1 MARKNSNFSYVIDV
15 SAEIGKAK
23 KNLDAL
29 VSQMS
34 SINFKPN
41 FKESLDKEIK
51 AVKRSLEDL
60 GDGKFTLTS
69 DSDINKAQSLIRKVT
84 RTYSDAID
92 SIYSKLKNE
101 GTDLTNILELQAN
114 SAAKKVSEA
123 FDKYA
128 KNSKNLNQK
137 NRKNLIKK
145 QEKLNAAEAKYK
157 AEAQKKEESE
167 LDYKNLNKELSKT
180 EKHYSELKTKLEE
193 LNAVAPKT
201 KSGAVDKRSGAYKK
215 ITALEKDIS
224 EAKGKYGKI
233 KTELDSVTTVATK
246 ANFAQEVEK
255 ARKEV
260 DNLNKEIK
268 DIEIQNFNELKKSLK
283 EVIPEAENLEYSLEN
298 LEKLEQL
305 SLAKVSNELTDFRE
319 EVNKLDSSIDDVK
332 AAGDEMEKGLRENF
346 NKASDLKDFDDEIE
360 RTKQKLKDLFSIG
373 TTVELFRRTINNAI
387 STVKDLDAA
396 MTQTA
401 VVTDFS
407 VGDMWDQL
415 PEYTKR
421 ANALGTTIKGAYE
434 AATLYYQQGLNTNE
448 VIAVS
453 NETLKMAR
461 IAGMEAADATN
472 MMTAALRGFNM
483 EIDEASAKRINDV
496 YSELAAITAA
506 DTQEIATA
514 MTKTASIASSA
525 GMEFETTAAFLS
537 QIVETTREA
546 PETAGTALKTVIAR
560 FQELKKDP
568 SEIGEVDGEI
578 VDANKTETAL
588 KTIDVALRDTN
599 GQFRK
604 LDDVFLEIAG
614 KWDSLDT
621 NTQRYIATI
630 AAGSRQQ
637 SRFIAMMSDYE
648 RTMELVDAANNS
660 SGASQK
666 QFEKTTESLESKLNK
681 LKNAWDEFTMGIAN
695 SAIIKTGVDLLTNL
709 LTITNKITSALGD
722 GAIGDTFTF
731 LTRSVGLL
739 IPLIAGGKISASI
752 FMKLGGIFC
761 EAGGEAEFLGAKLIG
776 LGKGLKKLSGE
787 GKTVRGTL
795 GKIKGLIGGLPPQA
809 KAAAVAIGA
818 LAIVFHIIK
827 KNSPEAKLAKL
838 EENTANAQKAA
849 ESSKKA
855 YDDLV
860 SSVDSIKNAEDTF
873 KNLTIGTLEWK
884 QALLE
889 SNSLILELLKKYP
902 QLNKYLTTEQVGGFT
917 KYGYKEEGFDTI
929 LKEQEQK
936 YIDAQNATRI
946 AQILEAEGRLNTIY
960 SEETKQPGRK
970 TNTRTNKIGGRR
982 GGVPGSKADERNKTN
997 KKQIS
1002 QEDLIAK
1009 TELEVQTQIGMEGIV
1024 STSEKIEEETVE
1036 EISRFLTEIY
1046 DADKLEELVDE
1057 KEKLLVGSK
1066 ESLQKTYTEMFGVE
1080 PAEELGKEQLKALI
1094 AQKQVAVDITK
1105 KAEEISNEVNGL
1117 GLKGLEEGFL
1127 AATGGVISQ
1136 DQLQLFTDD
1145 KINQL
1150 EEASDWEEIA
1160 DILAIDKGKLEE
1172 FVKEYDLKI
1181 NSFTEAFK
1189 GANWAKDNFGG
1200 KGLSEEVVN
1209 YLQGQYNSYT
1219 NKEGIDLTGLKYS
1232 ELDALSEISFD
1243 DPNLK
1248 NAIVSAINEAETQKE
1263 DLKVE
1268 ESGNYI
1274 KNYKVNEEVKT
1285 QNLLTETGISQ
1296 EGFEVIT
1303 KEIEDTIQVTKEL
1316 ADAGEEVKKQ
1326 FFEDI
1331 ARESIELG
1339 HDLKGLYDVFNE
1351 NEEAL
1356 ATKGTN
1362 DYAAALGKVKAQVQ
1376 ELTGVTFTEQEI
1388 SDNLELI
1395 KQAAN
1400 GSIEAIEKLQSIA
1413 ASKIIMD
1420 LDLPEEEL
1428 LGLENQMEEFAAKE
1442 FAVGAVLND
1451 EPFIQGLRNLVDAGK
1466 ITQQNMEGILSK
1478 IGVEPQIEWVEE
1490 EMGFTGKLKNW
1501 LKGEGFKGTVKVP
1514 KITYRAIGSS
1524 ATSRAANTVKSHVAS
1539 KGGSNKGGSDK
1550 DPWKNTLDKFYNTL
1564 EDINEELRIREKLE
1578 REFTK
1583 ISEDGVGNSE
1593 KLLQN
1598 LLNQEAA
1605 LKRQEKLQRRLLEG
1619 KKAEMQQYLKDK
1631 SSFGG
1636 YATYNWS
1643 DNTIEINWDAI
1654 NRVTDADKGKEIEEY
1669 ISGLE
1674 ELQDSMDGAVDSLAD
1689 IEKELKEI
1697 NERGKQE
1704 YGKLEEQILEAYVS
1718 SLEKEIDEL
1727 DRVYTAIDDA
1737 NSELINILQTNLDK
1751 FRQDRENQDTEEEI
1765 SETERRLAYLRQD
1778 TSGANALEILQ
1789 LEKDLEE
1796 QKENYTDTLIDQKI
1810 NELER
1815 QNEIAA
1821 QQRERQIELAREQV
1835 NWSKEQGMYWDE
1847 VEQLLKSGIT
1857 NNGVLIENSQ
1867 LQKLLQDNQGYG
1879 AMSQFQKESWNKD
1892 MANMIELADA
1902 WKKKNTGVGLN
1913 GNKTTTTSSSGGGTS
1928 TENNPVTSKNTS
1940 GSGNYGGSSEGGS
1953 SSSSSSGSSSSST
1966 NNTARK
1972 ANVERLQRILNTIY
1986 GANLTVDG
1994 QYGPATKKAVKV
2006 MQEHLNGLKAY
2017 KYLAGKSTLSVDG
2030 IYGAGTKKVLSGY
2043 LQNIVGGY
2051 YEKSKIN
2058 KATASGFL
2066 QLGLPD
2072 PSKTYKKGGLADFTG
2087 PAWLDGTKSHPEL
2100 VLNAQDTKNFIQ
2112 LKNVLSDLMS
2122 DNISDGNGG
2131 DNYFEI
2137 HIEVDEIANDYD
2149 VEKLASKVKKIIA
2162 NDSMYRNVNAIN
2174 MLR

>member
-23 KNLDAL
+23 KNLDTL

-34 SINFKPN
+34 SINFKPK
-41 FKESLDKEIK
+41 FKESLDKEIR

-101 GTDLTNILELQAN
+101 GADLTNILELQAN

-167 LDYKNLNKELSKT
+167 LVYKNLNKELSKT

-193 LNAVAPKT
+193 LNAAAPKT
-201 KSGAVDKRSGAYKK
+201 KSGAVDKRSGAYKE

-224 EAKGKYGKI
+224 EAKGKYDKT

-260 DNLNKEIK
+260 DSLNKEIK

-332 AAGDEMEKGLRENF
+332 AAGDEMEKGLKENF

-360 RTKQKLKDLFSIG
+360 RTKQKLKELFSIG
-373 TTVELFRRTINNAI
+373 TTVELFRRTISNAKE
-387 STVKDLDAA
+387 TVKDLDAA

-434 AATLYYQQGLNTNE
+434 AATLYYQQGLDTNE

-461 IAGMEAADATN
+461 IAGMEAAEATD

-578 VDANKTETAL
+578 VDANKIETAL
-588 KTIDVALRDTN
+588 RTIDVALRDTN

-660 SGASQK
+660 TGASQK
-666 QFEKTTESLESKLNK
+666 QFEKTTESLESKINK
-681 LKNAWDEFTMGIAN
+681 LKNAWDEFSMGIAN
-695 SAIIKTGVDLLTNL
+695 SSLIKGAVDLLTNL
-709 LTITNKITSALGD
+709 FTVINKVTSALGD
-722 GAIGDTFTF
+722 GFIGSTFTL
-731 LTRSVGLL
+731 LTRSAGLL
-739 IPLIAGGKISASI
+739 VPLIAGGKISASI
-752 FMKLGGIFC
+752 FMKLGGIFG

-787 GKTVRGTL
+787 GKTVRGAL
-795 GKIKGLIGGLPPQA
+795 GKITGLIGKLPPQA
-809 KAAAVAIGA
+809 IAAAVAIGA
-818 LAIVFHIIK
+818 LATVFAIIK

-838 EENTANAQKAA
+838 EENTTNAQKAA

-902 QLNKYLTTEQVGGFT
+902 QLNKYLTTEQIGGFT

-929 LKEQEQK
+929 LEEQQK
-936 YIDAQNATRI
+936 NVIDAQNATRI
-946 AQILEAEGRLNTIY
+946 AQILEAEGRLENNKNEQPQTEFQVSQSIFKTNAMSKEEKD
-960 SEETKQPGRK
+960 SEETEKK
-970 TNTRTNKIGGRR
+970 L
-982 GGVPGSKADERNKTN
+982 
-997 KKQIS
+997 KKQEI
-1002 QEDLIAK
+1002 QLAK
-1009 TELEVQTQIGMEGIV
+1009 TELEIQTQIGMEGIV
-1024 STSEKIEEETVE
+1024 STSETIGEGKIE
-1036 EISRFLTEIY
+1036 EISRLLTEIY
-1046 DADKLEELVDE
+1046 DTEGLEELINE
-1057 KEKLLVGSK
+1057 KEKLLTNNK
-1066 ESLQKTYTEMFGVE
+1066 EDLQEIYTEEFGTE
-1080 PAEELGKEQLKALI
+1080 PAEELDTEQLKTLI
-1094 AQKQVAVDITK
+1094 AQKQAAIDIRT
-1105 KAEEISNEVNGL
+1105 KAEEISDKVSNL
-1117 GLKGLEEGFL
+1117 GLKELEEGFL

-1136 DQLQLFTDD
+1136 EQLQLFTDAQISAITSEETTD
-1145 KINQL
+1145 WAKIESALGVSADSLKNLAEEYGL
-1150 EEASDWEEIA
+1150 E
-1160 DILAIDKGKLEE
+1160 LNT
-1172 FVKEYDLKI
+1172 VK
-1181 NSFTEAFK
+1181 SAFE
-1189 GANWAKDNFGG
+1189 GAKWAKDNFGNQ
-1200 KGLSEEVVN
+1200 GLDEDIIN
-1209 YLQGQYNSYT
+1209 YLQGQYNSFS
-1219 NKEGIDLTGLKYS
+1219 NREGIDLTGLEASQVFQIDLNNIIDK
-1232 ELDALSEISFD
+1232 DIKD
-1243 DPNLK
+1243 
-1248 NAIVSAINEAETQKE
+1248 AINNAQLIYKENEA
-1263 DLKVE
+1263 
-1268 ESGNYI
+1268 S
-1274 KNYKVNEEVKT
+1274 KNYET
-1285 QNLLTETGISQ
+1285 NLTY
-1296 EGFEVIT
+1296 
-1303 KEIEDTIQVTKEL
+1303 D
-1316 ADAGEEVKKQ
+1316 ADRA
-1326 FFEDI
+1326 
-1331 ARESIELG
+1331 
-1339 HDLKGLYDVFNE
+1339 
-1351 NEEAL
+1351 
-1356 ATKGTN
+1356 
-1362 DYAAALGKVKAQVQ
+1362 
-1376 ELTGVTFTEQEI
+1376 TEQELLALQSAAGLTEKSMNMLKEEI
-1388 SDNLELI
+1388 SNSNDKLKEDEELVKEIAADYLQWDTNIGKVVDILHDQNEALMAGEGTEYYSALEELSKATTNLLGIEVGPEFVEKNLKLIQDAAAGSVEAITELQLLSAQEIALDLNLPTDELDNFLLEMENINGYQMEVGASIDDTQFFIQLQNMVDNLEISTEDAQKILDRLGFDPDI
-1395 KQAAN
+1395 KYEEVELTWAQNVEQN
-1400 GSIEAIEKLQSIA
+1400 GFWGALKNKLT
-1413 ASKIIMD
+1413 
-1420 LDLPEEEL
+1420 
-1428 LGLENQMEEFAAKE
+1428 GNT
-1442 FAVGAVLND
+1442 
-1451 EPFIQGLRNLVDAGK
+1451 K
-1466 ITQQNMEGILSK
+1466 ITIPRIVGTK
-1478 IGVEPQIEWVEE
+1478 A
-1490 EMGFTGKLKNW
+1490 
-1501 LKGEGFKGTVKVP
+1501 KGDVAPRKM
-1514 KITYRAIGSS
+1514 ASS
-1524 ATSRAANTVKSHVAS
+1524 SNNKTAS
-1539 KGGSNKGGSDK
+1539 KGGSNKGGSEK
-1550 DPWKNTLDKFYNTL
+1550 DPWENSLDKFYNTL
-1564 EDINEELRIREKLE
+1564 EDINEELRIREELE
-1578 REFTK
+1578 REFAK
-1583 ISEDGVGNSE
+1583 ISEDGIGNSE

-1631 SSFGG
+1631 ASFGG

-1689 IEKELKEI
+1689 IEKDLKEI

-1928 TENNPVTSKNTS
+1928 TKSNPVTSQNTS
-1940 GSGNYGGSSEGGS
+1940 GSGNYSSSSGGGS
-1953 SSSSSSGSSSSST
+1953 SSSSSSRGSSSANS
-1966 NNTARK
+1966 TARK
-1972 ANVERLQRILNTIY
+1972 ANVERLQKILNMIY
-1986 GANLTVDG
+1986 NANLTVDG
-1994 QYGPATKKAVKV
+1994 QYGPATQKAVKV
-2006 MQEHLNGLKAY
+2006 MQKHLNGLKAY
-2017 KYLAGKSTLSVDG
+2017 KHLKNKPTLKEDG
-2030 IYGAGTKKVLSGY
+2030 LFGSKTAEVLNGY
-2043 LQNIVGGY
+2043 LKNISSNY
-2051 YEKSKIN
+2051 YEKSKISRLM
-2058 KATASGFL
+2058 AAGIL
-2066 QLGLPD
+2066 QAGLPD

-2131 DNYFEI
+2131 DNYYEI

>member
-34 SINFKPN
+34 SINFKPK
-41 FKESLDKEIK
+41 FKESLDKEIR

-69 DSDINKAQSLIRKVT
+69 DSDINKAQNLIRKVT

-101 GTDLTNILELQAN
+101 GADLTNILELQAN

-145 QEKLNAAEAKYK
+145 QEKLNAAEAKYRT
-157 AEAQKKEESE
+157 EAQKTEVSE
-167 LDYKNLNKELSKT
+167 LAYKNLNKELSKT

-193 LNAVAPKT
+193 LKESAPKT
-201 KSGAVDKRSGAYKK
+201 KSGAVDKRSGAYKE
-215 ITALEKDIS
+215 ITALEKEAS
-224 EAKGKYGKI
+224 EAEGRYNKKQA
-233 KTELDSVTTVATK
+233 ELDSVTTVATK

-260 DNLNKEIK
+260 DNLDKEIK
-268 DIEIQNFNELKKSLK
+268 DIEIQNFNELRESLK
-283 EVIPEAENLEYSLEN
+283 GIIPEAENLEYSLEN

-319 EVNKLDSSIDDVK
+319 EVDKLDSSIDDVK
-332 AAGDEMEKGLRENF
+332 AAGDEMEKGLKENF
-346 NKASDLKDFDDEIE
+346 DKASNLKDFDDELE
-360 RTKQKLKDLFSIG
+360 RTKQKLKDLFSVG
-373 TTVELFRRTINNAI
+373 TTVEIFRRVISNAKE
-387 STVKDLDAA
+387 TVKDLDAA

-401 VVTDFS
+401 VVTDFG

-434 AATLYYQQGLNTNE
+434 AATLYYQQGLDTNE
-448 VIAVS
+448 VVAVS

-461 IAGMEAADATN
+461 IAGMDAAKATD

-483 EIDEASAKRINDV
+483 EIDEASARRINDV

-514 MTKTASIASSA
+514 MTKTASIASNA

-578 VDANKTETAL
+578 VDANKIETAL

-599 GQFRK
+599 GQFRD

-614 KWDSLDT
+614 KWSSLDT

-666 QFEKTTESLESKLNK
+666 QFEKTTESLESKINK
-681 LKNAWDEFTMGIAN
+681 LKNAWDEFSMGIAN
-695 SAIIKTGVDLLTNL
+695 SSLIKGAVDLLTNL
-709 LTITNKITSALGD
+709 LTVVNKITSILGD
-722 GAIGDTFTF
+722 GFIGSTFTL
-731 LTRSVGLL
+731 LTRSAGLL
-739 IPLIAGGKISASI
+739 IPLIMGGKIASDV
-752 FMKLGGIFC
+752 FVKLGSNLISS
-761 EAGGEAEFLGAKLIG
+761 GEGAEFLGKKLVG
-776 LGKGLKKLSGE
+776 LGKRLKPTRDS
-787 GKTVRGTL
+787 L
-795 GKIKGLIGGLPPQA
+795 GKVTGLITKLPPQA
-809 KAAAVAIGA
+809 IAAAVAFGA
-818 LAIVFHIIK
+818 LAAVFTFIK
-827 KNSPEAKLAKL
+827 NNTPEAKLAKL
-838 EENTANAQKAA
+838 EENTANSQKAA

-873 KNLTIGTLEWK
+873 KNLTVGTLEWK

-902 QLNKYLTTEQVGGFT
+902 QLSKYLTTKKIGGFT
-917 KYGYKEEGFDTI
+917 KYDFKEEGFDTI
-929 LKEQEQK
+929 LEEQQK
-936 YIDAQNATRI
+936 NVIDAQNATRL
-946 AQILEAEGRLNTIY
+946 AQILEAEARLKVESINNN
-960 SEETKQPGRK
+960 QPQAEYQNRAEYE
-970 TNTRTNKIGGRR
+970 NRAAREITRVSG
-982 GGVPGSKADERNKTN
+982 ADETEVSLDRMQK
-997 KKQIS
+997 S
-1002 QEDLIAK
+1002 QEQKLLE
-1009 TELEVQTQIGMEGIV
+1009 TERDIQTQIGMEGIV
-1024 STSEKIEEETVE
+1024 STSETIGEGKVE
-1036 EISRFLTEIY
+1036 EISRLLTKIYDTEGLEDLIGEKKKLLTNNKEDLQEIY
-1046 DADKLEELVDE
+1046 TDEFGAEPAAELSNEEL
-1057 KEKLLVGSK
+1057 
-1066 ESLQKTYTEMFGVE
+1066 KT
-1080 PAEELGKEQLKALI
+1080 LI
-1094 AQKQVAVDITK
+1094 AQNQAAVDIRT
-1105 KAEEISNEVNGL
+1105 KAEEISNKVSDL
-1117 GLKGLEEGFL
+1117 GLEGLEEGFL
-1127 AATGGVISQ
+1127 AATGGVINQ
-1136 DQLQLFTDD
+1136 DQLQLFTDKQID
-1145 KINQL
+1145 DITTAADWAAIESALGVGTDSLKNLAEEYGL
-1150 EEASDWEEIA
+1150 ELNTVKSALEGAS
-1160 DILAIDKGKLEE
+1160 
-1172 FVKEYDLKI
+1172 
-1181 NSFTEAFK
+1181 
-1189 GANWAKDNFGG
+1189 WAKTNFGG
-1200 KGLSEEVVN
+1200 QGLDEGIVN
-1209 YLQGQYNSYT
+1209 YLQGQYNSFS
-1219 NKEGIDLTGLKYS
+1219 NGEGIDLTGLEAS
-1232 ELDALSEISFD
+1232 QVFQIDLNNIVD
-1243 DPNLK
+1243 DK
-1248 NAIVSAINEAETQKE
+1248 VKDAINNAQLMYKENEA
-1263 DLKVE
+1263 
-1268 ESGNYI
+1268 S
-1274 KNYKVNEEVKT
+1274 KNYEA
-1285 QNLLTETGISQ
+1285 NLTY
-1296 EGFEVIT
+1296 
-1303 KEIEDTIQVTKEL
+1303 D
-1316 ADAGEEVKKQ
+1316 ADRA
-1326 FFEDI
+1326 
-1331 ARESIELG
+1331 
-1339 HDLKGLYDVFNE
+1339 
-1351 NEEAL
+1351 
-1356 ATKGTN
+1356 
-1362 DYAAALGKVKAQVQ
+1362 
-1376 ELTGVTFTEQEI
+1376 TEQELLALQDVAGLTEKSMNMLKEEI
-1388 SDNLELI
+1388 SNSNDKLKEDEELVKEIAADYLQWDTNIGKVVDILHDQNEALMAGEGTEYYSALEELSKATTNLLGIEVGPEFVEKNLQLIQDAAAGSVEAITELQLLSAQEIALDLNLPTDELDNFLLEMENINGYQMEVGASIDDTQFFIQLQNMVDNLEISTEDAQKILDRLGFDPDI
-1395 KQAAN
+1395 KYEEVELTWAQNVEQN
-1400 GSIEAIEKLQSIA
+1400 GFWGALKNKLT
-1413 ASKIIMD
+1413 
-1420 LDLPEEEL
+1420 
-1428 LGLENQMEEFAAKE
+1428 GNT
-1442 FAVGAVLND
+1442 
-1451 EPFIQGLRNLVDAGK
+1451 K
-1466 ITQQNMEGILSK
+1466 ITIPRIVGTK
-1478 IGVEPQIEWVEE
+1478 A
-1490 EMGFTGKLKNW
+1490 
-1501 LKGEGFKGTVKVP
+1501 KGDVAPRKM
-1514 KITYRAIGSS
+1514 ASS
-1524 ATSRAANTVKSHVAS
+1524 SNNKTAS

-1550 DPWKNTLDKFYNTL
+1550 DPWENTLDKFYNTL

-1578 REFTK
+1578 REFAK

-1593 KLLQN
+1593 QLLQN
-1598 LLNQEAA
+1598 LLDQEAA

-1619 KKAEMQQYLKDK
+1619 KKAEIKQYLKDNA
-1631 SSFGG
+1631 SLGG

-1654 NRVTDADKGKEIEEY
+1654 NRVTDADKGKEIEDY

-1674 ELQDSMDGAVDSLAD
+1674 ELQDSMDGAIDSLAD
-1689 IEKELKEI
+1689 IEKDLKEI

-1727 DRVYTAIDDA
+1727 DKVYAAIDEA

-1751 FRQDRENQDTEEEI
+1751 IRQDRENQDAEKEI

-1796 QKENYTDTLIDQKI
+1796 QKEDYTDTLIDQKI

-1902 WKKKNTGVGLN
+1902 WKKKNTGAGLN
-1913 GNKTTTTSSSGGGTS
+1913 GNKTTTTSSSGGGTNTKS
-1928 TENNPVTSKNTS
+1928 NPVTSQNTK
-1940 GSGNYGGSSEGGS
+1940 G
-1953 SSSSSSGSSSSST
+1953 SSGSSGSGGRTGGSGNSGGSGGT
-1966 NNTARK
+1966 DNAARK
-1972 ANVERLQRILNTIY
+1972 ANVEKLQKILNTIY

-1994 QYGPATKKAVKV
+1994 QYGPATQNAVKA
-2006 MQEHLNGLKAY
+2006 MQKHLNGLKAY
-2017 KYLAGKSTLSVDG
+2017 KYLEGKSKLSVDG
-2030 IYGAGTKKVLSGY
+2030 IYGAGTQKVLKGY
-2043 LQNIVGGY
+2043 LQNISGGY

-2058 KATASGFL
+2058 ALTAKGFL
-2066 QLGLPD
+2066 TLRLPD

>member
-34 SINFKPN
+34 SINFKPK
-41 FKESLDKEIK
+41 FKESLDKEIR

-69 DSDINKAQSLIRKVT
+69 DSDINKAQNLIRKVT

-101 GTDLTNILELQAN
+101 GADLTNILELQAN

-145 QEKLNAAEAKYK
+145 QEKLNAAEAKYT
-157 AEAQKKEESE
+157 AETQKKEVSE
-167 LDYKNLNKELSKT
+167 LVYKNLNKELSKT

-193 LNAVAPKT
+193 LKESAPKT
-201 KSGAVDKRSGAYKK
+201 KSGAVDKRSGAYKE
-215 ITALEKDIS
+215 ITALENEVS
-224 EAKGKYGKI
+224 EAEGRHNKKQA
-233 KTELDSVTTVATK
+233 ELNSVTTAAKK

-260 DNLNKEIK
+260 DNLDKEIK
-268 DIEIQNFNELKKSLK
+268 DIEIQNFNELRDSLK
-283 EVIPEAENLEYSLEN
+283 GIIPEVENLEYSLEN

-305 SLAKVSNELTDFRE
+305 SLAKVSNEITDFRE
-319 EVNKLDSSIDDVK
+319 EVDKAENSVDDVK
-332 AAGDEMEKGLRENF
+332 DAGDEMAKSLKENF
-346 NKASDLKDFDDEIE
+346 DKASNLKDFDDELE
-360 RTKQKLKDLFSIG
+360 RTKQKLKDLFSVG
-373 TTVELFRRTINNAI
+373 TTVEIFRRVISNAKE
-387 STVKDLDAA
+387 TVKELDAA

-401 VVTDFS
+401 VVTDFG

-434 AATLYYQQGLNTNE
+434 AATLYYQQGLDTNE
-448 VIAVS
+448 VVAVS

-461 IAGMEAADATN
+461 IAGMDAAKATD

-483 EIDEASAKRINDV
+483 EIDEASARRINDV

-514 MTKTASIASSA
+514 MTKTASIASNA

-578 VDANKTETAL
+578 VDANKIETAL

-599 GQFRK
+599 GQFRD

-614 KWDSLDT
+614 KWSSLDT

-666 QFEKTTESLESKLNK
+666 QFEKTTESLESKINK
-681 LKNAWDEFTMGIAN
+681 LKNAWDEFSMGIAN
-695 SAIIKTGVDLLTNL
+695 SSLIKGAVDLLTNL
-709 LTITNKITSALGD
+709 LTVVNKITSILGD
-722 GAIGDTFTF
+722 GFIGSTFTL
-731 LTRSVGLL
+731 LTRSAGLL
-739 IPLIAGGKISASI
+739 IPLIMGGKIASDV
-752 FMKLGGIFC
+752 FVKLGSNLISS
-761 EAGGEAEFLGAKLIG
+761 GEGAEFLGKKLVG
-776 LGKGLKKLSGE
+776 LGKRLKPTRDS
-787 GKTVRGTL
+787 L
-795 GKIKGLIGGLPPQA
+795 GKVTGLITKLPPQA
-809 KAAAVAIGA
+809 IAAAVAFGA
-818 LAIVFHIIK
+818 LAAVFTFIK
-827 KNSPEAKLAKL
+827 NNSPEAKLAKL
-838 EENTANAQKAA
+838 EENTANSQKAA

-873 KNLTIGTLEWK
+873 KNLTVGTLEWK

-902 QLNKYLTTEQVGGFT
+902 QLSKYLTTKKIGGFT
-917 KYGYKEEGFDTI
+917 KYDFKEEGFDTI
-929 LKEQEQK
+929 LEEQQK
-936 YIDAQNATRI
+936 NVIDAQNATRL
-946 AQILEAEGRLNTIY
+946 AQILEAEARLKVESINNN
-960 SEETKQPGRK
+960 QPQAEYQNRAEYE
-970 TNTRTNKIGGRR
+970 NRAAREITRVSG
-982 GGVPGSKADERNKTN
+982 ADETEVSLDRMQK
-997 KKQIS
+997 S
-1002 QEDLIAK
+1002 QEQKLLE
-1009 TELEVQTQIGMEGIV
+1009 TERDIQTQIGMEGIV
-1024 STSEKIEEETVE
+1024 STSETIGEGKVE
-1036 EISRFLTEIY
+1036 EISRLLTKIYDTEGLEDLIGEKKKLLTNNKEDLQEIY
-1046 DADKLEELVDE
+1046 TDEFGAEPAAELSNEEL
-1057 KEKLLVGSK
+1057 
-1066 ESLQKTYTEMFGVE
+1066 KT
-1080 PAEELGKEQLKALI
+1080 LI
-1094 AQKQVAVDITK
+1094 AQNQAAVDIRT
-1105 KAEEISNEVNGL
+1105 KAEEISNKVSDL
-1117 GLKGLEEGFL
+1117 GLEGLEEGFL
-1127 AATGGVISQ
+1127 AATGGVINQ
-1136 DQLQLFTDD
+1136 DQLQLFTDKQID
-1145 KINQL
+1145 DITTAADWAAIESALGVGTDSLKNLAEEYGL
-1150 EEASDWEEIA
+1150 ELNTVKSALEGAS
-1160 DILAIDKGKLEE
+1160 
-1172 FVKEYDLKI
+1172 
-1181 NSFTEAFK
+1181 
-1189 GANWAKDNFGG
+1189 WAKTNFGG
-1200 KGLSEEVVN
+1200 QGLDEGIVN
-1209 YLQGQYNSYT
+1209 YLQGQYNSFS
-1219 NKEGIDLTGLKYS
+1219 NGEGIDLTGLEAS
-1232 ELDALSEISFD
+1232 QVFQIDLNNIVD
-1243 DPNLK
+1243 DK
-1248 NAIVSAINEAETQKE
+1248 VKDAINNAQLMYKANEA
-1263 DLKVE
+1263 
-1268 ESGNYI
+1268 S
-1274 KNYKVNEEVKT
+1274 KNYEA
-1285 QNLLTETGISQ
+1285 NLTY
-1296 EGFEVIT
+1296 
-1303 KEIEDTIQVTKEL
+1303 D
-1316 ADAGEEVKKQ
+1316 ADRA
-1326 FFEDI
+1326 
-1331 ARESIELG
+1331 
-1339 HDLKGLYDVFNE
+1339 
-1351 NEEAL
+1351 
-1356 ATKGTN
+1356 
-1362 DYAAALGKVKAQVQ
+1362 
-1376 ELTGVTFTEQEI
+1376 TEQELLALQDAAGLTEKSMDMLKEEI
-1388 SDNLELI
+1388 SNSNDKLKEDEDLVEEIAADYLQWDTNIGKVVDVLHDQNEALMAGEGTEYYSALEDLSKATTDLLGVEVGPEFVEKNLQLIQDAAAGSVEAITELQLLSAQEMTLDLNLPTDKLDNLLLEMEGINGYQMEVGASIDDTQFFIQLRDMVDNLEISTEEAQKILDRLGFDPDI
-1395 KQAAN
+1395 KYEEVELTWAQNVEQN
-1400 GSIEAIEKLQSIA
+1400 GFWGALKNKLTGNTKITIPRIVGSKA
-1413 ASKIIMD
+1413 KGDVAPRKMASSSSNKT
-1420 LDLPEEEL
+1420 
-1428 LGLENQMEEFAAKE
+1428 AAK
-1442 FAVGAVLND
+1442 GGN
-1451 EPFIQGLRNLVDAGK
+1451 
-1466 ITQQNMEGILSK
+1466 S
-1478 IGVEPQIEWVEE
+1478 
-1490 EMGFTGKLKNW
+1490 
-1501 LKGEGFKGTVKVP
+1501 
-1514 KITYRAIGSS
+1514 
-1524 ATSRAANTVKSHVAS
+1524 
-1539 KGGSNKGGSDK
+1539 GGSEK
-1550 DPWKNTLDKFYNTL
+1550 DPWENSLDKFYNTL

-1578 REFTK
+1578 REFAK

-1593 KLLQN
+1593 QLLQN
-1598 LLNQEAA
+1598 LLDQEAA

-1619 KKAEMQQYLKDK
+1619 KKAEIKQYLKDNA
-1631 SSFGG
+1631 SLGG

-1654 NRVTDADKGKEIEEY
+1654 NRVTDADKGKEIEDY

-1689 IEKELKEI
+1689 IEKDLKEI

-1727 DRVYTAIDDA
+1727 EKVYTAIDEA

-1751 FRQDRENQDTEEEI
+1751 IRQDRENQDTEKEI

-1796 QKENYTDTLIDQKI
+1796 QKEDYTDTLIDQKI

-1847 VEQLLKSGIT
+1847 VEQLLKNGIT

-1902 WKKKNTGVGLN
+1902 WKKKNTGAGLN
-1913 GNKTTTTSSSGGGTS
+1913 GNKTTTTSSSGGGTNTKS
-1928 TENNPVTSKNTS
+1928 NPVTSQNTS
-1940 GSGNYGGSSEGGS
+1940 GSGNYG
-1953 SSSSSSGSSSSST
+1953 SSSGGTGGSGNSGSGGSGGDS
-1966 NNTARK
+1966 
-1972 ANVERLQRILNTIY
+1972 NVKKLQQVLNTIY
-1986 GANLTVDG
+1986 NANLTVDG
-1994 QYGPATKKAVKV
+1994 IYGASTKSAVKK
-2006 MQEHLNGLKAY
+2006 MQEHLNDKKNYAYLENKPTLKEDGLF
-2017 KYLAGKSTLSVDG
+2017 GSST
-2030 IYGAGTKKVLSGY
+2030 AEVLKGY
-2043 LQNIVGGY
+2043 LLNIANLKYKSALINPSQATRIIGY
-2051 YEKSKIN
+2051 
-2058 KATASGFL
+2058 G
-2066 QLGLPD
+2066 GLP
-2072 PSKTYKKGGLADFTG
+2072 KAVYKKGGLADFTG

>member
-34 SINFKPN
+34 SINFKPK
-41 FKESLDKEIK
+41 FKESLDKEIR

-69 DSDINKAQSLIRKVT
+69 DSDINKAQNLIRKVT

-101 GTDLTNILELQAN
+101 GADLTNILELQAN

-145 QEKLNAAEAKYK
+145 QEKLNAAEAKYT
-157 AEAQKKEESE
+157 AETQKKEVNE
-167 LDYKNLNKELSKT
+167 LAYKNLNKELSKT

-193 LNAVAPKT
+193 LKAAAPKT
-201 KSGAVDKRSGAYKK
+201 KSGAIDKRSGSYKE
-215 ITALEKDIS
+215 ITALEGEVS
-224 EAKGKYGKI
+224 EVERRHNKTQ
-233 KTELDSVTTVATK
+233 TELNSITTTAKK
-246 ANFAQEVEK
+246 ANLAQEVEK

-260 DNLNKEIK
+260 DNLDKEIK
-268 DIEIQNFNELKKSLK
+268 DIEIQNFNELRESLK
-283 EVIPEAENLEYSLEN
+283 GIIPEAENLEYSLEN

-319 EVNKLDSSIDDVK
+319 EVDKAENSVDDVK
-332 AAGDEMEKGLRENF
+332 DAGDEMAKSLKENF
-346 NKASDLKDFDDEIE
+346 DKASNLKDFDDELE
-360 RTKQKLKDLFSIG
+360 RTKQKLKDLFSVG
-373 TTVELFRRTINNAI
+373 TTVEIFRRVISNAKE
-387 STVKDLDAA
+387 TVKELDAA

-401 VVTDFS
+401 VVTDFG

-434 AATLYYQQGLNTNE
+434 AATLYYQQGLDTNE
-448 VIAVS
+448 VVAVS

-461 IAGMEAADATN
+461 IAGMDAAKATD

-483 EIDEASAKRINDV
+483 EIDEASARRINDV

-514 MTKTASIASSA
+514 MTKTASIASNA

-578 VDANKTETAL
+578 VDANKIETAL

-599 GQFRK
+599 GQFRD
-604 LDDVFLEIAG
+604 LDDVFLEIAE
-614 KWDSLDT
+614 KWGSLDT

-660 SGASQK
+660 TGASQK

-681 LKNAWDEFTMGIAN
+681 LKNAWDEFSMGIAN
-695 SAIIKTGVDLLTNL
+695 SSLIKGAVDLLTNL
-709 LTITNKITSALGD
+709 LTVINKITSALGD
-722 GAIGDTFTF
+722 GFIGSTFTL
-731 LTRSVGLL
+731 LTRSAGLL
-739 IPLIAGGKISASI
+739 IPLIMGGKIASEV
-752 FMKLGGIFC
+752 FVKLGSNLISS
-761 EAGGEAEFLGAKLIG
+761 GEGAEFLGKKLVG
-776 LGKGLKKLSGE
+776 LGKGLKVTRGSLGKVTGLITKLS
-787 GKTVRGTL
+787 
-795 GKIKGLIGGLPPQA
+795 PQA
-809 KAAAVAIGA
+809 IAAAVAIGA
-818 LAIVFHIIK
+818 LATVFTIIK
-827 KNSPEAKLAKL
+827 NNSPEAKLAKL
-838 EENTANAQKAA
+838 EENTANSQKAA
-849 ESSKKA
+849 EDSKKA

-860 SSVDSIKNAEDTF
+860 SSIDSIKNAEDTF
-873 KNLTIGTLEWK
+873 KDLTIGTLEWK

-889 SNSLILELLKKYP
+889 SNTLVLELLKKYP
-902 QLNKYLTTEQVGGFT
+902 QLNDYLTTEQVGGFT

-929 LKEQEQK
+929 LEEQQK
-936 YIDAQNATRI
+936 NVIDAQNANKI
-946 AQILEAEGRLNTIY
+946 AQILEAEAKVEVESIKN
-960 SEETKQPGRK
+960 SQPQAEYQNRAEYE
-970 TNTRTNKIGGRR
+970 NRAAREITRVSG
-982 GGVPGSKADERNKTN
+982 ADETEISLDRIQK
-997 KKQIS
+997 S
-1002 QEDLIAK
+1002 QEQKLLE
-1009 TELEVQTQIGMEGIV
+1009 TERDIQTQIGMEGIV
-1024 STSEKIEEETVE
+1024 STSETIGEGKVE
-1036 EISRFLTEIY
+1036 EISRLLTEIY
-1046 DADKLEELVDE
+1046 DTEGLEELINE
-1057 KEKLLVGSK
+1057 KEKLLTNNK
-1066 ESLQKTYTEMFGVE
+1066 EDLQEIYTEEFGTE
-1080 PAEELGKEQLKALI
+1080 PAEELDTEQLKTLI
-1094 AQKQVAVDITK
+1094 AQKQAAIDIRT
-1105 KAEEISNEVNGL
+1105 KAEEISDKVSNL
-1117 GLKGLEEGFL
+1117 GLKELEEGFL

-1136 DQLQLFTDD
+1136 EQLQLFTDAQISAITSEETTD
-1145 KINQL
+1145 WAKIESALGVSADSLKNLAEEYGL
-1150 EEASDWEEIA
+1150 E
-1160 DILAIDKGKLEE
+1160 LNT
-1172 FVKEYDLKI
+1172 VK
-1181 NSFTEAFK
+1181 SAFE
-1189 GANWAKDNFGG
+1189 GAKWAKDNFGNQ
-1200 KGLSEEVVN
+1200 GLDEDIIN
-1209 YLQGQYNSYT
+1209 YLQGQYNSFS
-1219 NKEGIDLTGLKYS
+1219 NREGIDLTGLEASQVFQIDLNNIIDK
-1232 ELDALSEISFD
+1232 DIKD
-1243 DPNLK
+1243 
-1248 NAIVSAINEAETQKE
+1248 AINNAQLIYKENEA
-1263 DLKVE
+1263 
-1268 ESGNYI
+1268 S
-1274 KNYKVNEEVKT
+1274 KNYET
-1285 QNLLTETGISQ
+1285 NLTY
-1296 EGFEVIT
+1296 
-1303 KEIEDTIQVTKEL
+1303 D
-1316 ADAGEEVKKQ
+1316 ADRA
-1326 FFEDI
+1326 
-1331 ARESIELG
+1331 
-1339 HDLKGLYDVFNE
+1339 
-1351 NEEAL
+1351 
-1356 ATKGTN
+1356 
-1362 DYAAALGKVKAQVQ
+1362 
-1376 ELTGVTFTEQEI
+1376 TEQELLALQSAAGLTEKSMNMLKEEI
-1388 SDNLELI
+1388 SNSNDKLKEDEELVKEIAADYLQWDTNIGKVVDILHDQNEALMAGEGTEYYSALEELSKATTNLLGIEVGPEFVEKNLKLIQDAAAGSVEAITELQLLSAQEIALDLNLPTDELDNFLLEMENINGYQMEVGASIDDTQFFIQLQNMVDNLEISTEDAQKILDRLGFDPDI
-1395 KQAAN
+1395 KYEEVELTWAQNVEQN
-1400 GSIEAIEKLQSIA
+1400 GFWGALKNKLT
-1413 ASKIIMD
+1413 
-1420 LDLPEEEL
+1420 
-1428 LGLENQMEEFAAKE
+1428 GNT
-1442 FAVGAVLND
+1442 
-1451 EPFIQGLRNLVDAGK
+1451 K
-1466 ITQQNMEGILSK
+1466 ITIPRIVGTK
-1478 IGVEPQIEWVEE
+1478 A
-1490 EMGFTGKLKNW
+1490 
-1501 LKGEGFKGTVKVP
+1501 KGDVAPRKM
-1514 KITYRAIGSS
+1514 ASS
-1524 ATSRAANTVKSHVAS
+1524 SNNKTAS
-1539 KGGSNKGGSDK
+1539 KGGSNKGGSEK
-1550 DPWKNTLDKFYNTL
+1550 DPWENSLDKFYNTL
-1564 EDINEELRIREKLE
+1564 EDINEELRIREELE
-1578 REFTK
+1578 REFAK
-1583 ISEDGVGNSE
+1583 ISEDGIGNSE

-1598 LLNQEAA
+1598 LLDQEAA

-1619 KKAEMQQYLKDK
+1619 KKAEIKQYLKDNA
-1631 SSFGG
+1631 SLGG

-1654 NRVTDADKGKEIEEY
+1654 NRVTDADKGKEIEDY

-1689 IEKELKEI
+1689 IEKDLKEI

-1796 QKENYTDTLIDQKI
+1796 QKEDYTDTLIDQKI

-1847 VEQLLKSGIT
+1847 VEQLLKNGIT

-1902 WKKKNTGVGLN
+1902 WKKKNTGTGLN
-1913 GNKTTTTSSSGGGTS
+1913 GNKTTTTSSSGGGTNTKS
-1928 TENNPVTSKNTS
+1928 NPVTSQNTK
-1940 GSGNYGGSSEGGS
+1940 G
-1953 SSSSSSGSSSSST
+1953 SSGSSGSGGRAGGSGNSGGSGSAGGDS
-1966 NNTARK
+1966 NVKNLQK
-1972 ANVERLQRILNTIY
+1972 ALNQVY
-1986 GANLTVDG
+1986 NAGLTVDG
-1994 QYGPATKKAVKV
+1994 VYGQKTKEAVIKMQKHLNDKKAIGNLKGKK
-2006 MQEHLNGLKAY
+2006 QLTPDGL
-2017 KYLAGKSTLSVDG
+2017 
-2030 IYGAGTKKVLSGY
+2030 YGATTAKYFKGY
-2043 LQNIVGGY
+2043 LQNFMDGTY
-2051 YEKSKIN
+2051 KSGLIN
-2058 KATASGFL
+2058 KTTAASILASNFW
-2066 QLGLPD
+2066 PNAV
-2072 PSKTYKKGGLADFTG
+2072 YKKGGLADFTG

>member
-29 VSQMS
+29 VNQMS
-34 SINFKPN
+34 SINFKPK
-41 FKESLDKEIK
+41 FKESLDKEIR

-60 GDGKFTLTS
+60 GDGKITLTS

-101 GTDLTNILELQAN
+101 GADLTNILELQAN

-167 LDYKNLNKELSKT
+167 LVYKNLNKELSKT

-193 LNAVAPKT
+193 LNAAAPKT
-201 KSGAVDKRSGAYKK
+201 KSGAVDKRSGAYKE

-224 EAKGKYGKI
+224 EAKGKYDKT

-260 DNLNKEIK
+260 DSLNKEIK

-305 SLAKVSNELTDFRE
+305 SLAKVSNELTDLRE
-319 EVNKLDSSIDDVK
+319 DVNKLDSSIDKVK
-332 AAGDEMEKGLRENF
+332 AAGDEMEEGLRENF

-360 RTKQKLKDLFSIG
+360 RTKQKLKELFSIG
-373 TTVELFRRTINNAI
+373 TTVELFRRTISNAKE
-387 STVKDLDAA
+387 TVKDLDAA

-434 AATLYYQQGLNTNE
+434 AATLYYQQGLDTNE

-461 IAGMEAADATN
+461 IAGMEAAEATD

-506 DTQEIATA
+506 DTEEIATA

-578 VDANKTETAL
+578 VDANKIETAL

-660 SGASQK
+660 TGASQK
-666 QFEKTTESLESKLNK
+666 QFEKTTESLESKINK
-681 LKNAWDEFTMGIAN
+681 LKNAWDEFSMGIAN
-695 SAIIKTGVDLLTNL
+695 SSLIKGAVDLLTNL
-709 LTITNKITSALGD
+709 LTVINKITSALGD
-722 GAIGDTFTF
+722 GFIGSTFTL
-731 LTRSVGLL
+731 LTRSAGLL

-752 FMKLGGIFC
+752 FMKLGGIFG

-787 GKTVRGTL
+787 GKTVRGAL
-795 GKIKGLIGGLPPQA
+795 GKVAGLITKLPPQA
-809 KAAAVAIGA
+809 IAATVAIGA
-818 LAIVFHIIK
+818 LATVFAIIK

-838 EENTANAQKAA
+838 EENTTNAQKAA

-902 QLNKYLTTEQVGGFT
+902 QLNKYLTTENIGGFT
-917 KYGYKEEGFDTI
+917 KYDIKEEGFDAI
-929 LKEQEQK
+929 LKEQQQK

-946 AQILEAEGRLNTIY
+946 AQILEAEGRLNTTY
-960 SEETKQPGRK
+960 SEETKQTGRK
-970 TNTRTNKIGGRR
+970 ANKIGGRR
-982 GGVPGSKADERNKTN
+982 GGVPGSKADERNKAN

-1009 TELEVQTQIGMEGIV
+1009 TELEIQTQIGMEGIV

-1066 ESLQKTYTEMFGVE
+1066 ESLQKTYTEIFGVE
-1080 PAEELGKEQLKALI
+1080 PAEELSKEQLKALI
-1094 AQKQVAVDITK
+1094 AEKQAAADIRK

-1136 DQLQLFTDD
+1136 DQLQLFTNEQI
-1145 KINQL
+1145 KKL
-1150 EEASDWEEIA
+1150 ENASDWEEIA
-1160 DILAIDKGKLEE
+1160 DILDINQKKLEE
-1172 FVKEYDLKI
+1172 FAEEYDLKI
-1181 NSFTEAFK
+1181 NTFTGAFK

-1200 KGLSEEVVN
+1200 KGLSEDVVN

-1303 KEIEDTIQVTKEL
+1303 KEIEDTIQVTEEL
-1316 ADAGEEVKKQ
+1316 ADAGEEVKEQ
-1326 FFEDI
+1326 FFKDI

-1339 HDLKGLYDVFNE
+1339 HDLKGLYDVFDE

-1356 ATKGTN
+1356 AAKGTN
-1362 DYAAALGKVKAQVQ
+1362 DYAAALGKLKAQVQ
-1376 ELTGVTFTEQEI
+1376 ELTGANFTEQEI

-1466 ITQQNMEGILSK
+1466 ITQQNMEGILSN
-1478 IGVEPQIEWVEE
+1478 IGVEPQIEWVEK
-1490 EMGFTGKLKNW
+1490 EMGFFGKLGNW

-1524 ATSRAANTVKSHVAS
+1524 ATSRAANTVKNHVAS
-1539 KGGSNKGGSDK
+1539 KGGSNKGGSNKGGSDK

-1564 EDINEELRIREKLE
+1564 EDINEELRIREELE
-1578 REFTK
+1578 REFAK
-1583 ISEDGVGNSE
+1583 ISEDGIGNSE

-1598 LLNQEAA
+1598 LLDQEAA
-1605 LKRQEKLQRRLLEG
+1605 LKRQEKLQQRLLEG

-1631 SSFGG
+1631 ASFGG

-1654 NRVTDADKGKEIEEY
+1654 NKVTDADKGKEIEEY

-1689 IEKELKEI
+1689 IEKDLKEI

-1751 FRQDRENQDTEEEI
+1751 FRQDRENKDTEEEI

-1913 GNKTTTTSSSGGGTS
+1913 GNKTTTTSSSSGGTS
-1928 TENNPVTSKNTS
+1928 TKSNPVTSQNTS
-1940 GSGNYGGSSEGGS
+1940 GSGNYGSSSGGGGS
-1953 SSSSSSGSSSSST
+1953 SSSSSSSSA
-1966 NNTARK
+1966 NNRARK
-1972 ANVERLQRILNTIY
+1972 ANVEKLQKILSMIY
-1986 GANLTVDG
+1986 SANLTADG
-1994 QYGPATKKAVKV
+1994 IYGPATKNAVKE
-2006 MQEHLNGLKAY
+2006 MQKHLNGLKAY
-2017 KYLAGKSTLSVDG
+2017 KHLKNKPRLKEDG
-2030 IYGAGTKKVLSGY
+2030 IFGSKTAEVLNGY
-2043 LQNIVGGY
+2043 LKNISSNY
-2051 YEKSKIN
+2051 YKKSKISRLM
-2058 KATASGFL
+2058 ATGIL
-2066 QLGLPD
+2066 QAGLPD
-2072 PSKTYKKGGLADFTG
+2072 PSKTYKKGGIADFTG

-2131 DNYFEI
+2131 DNYYEI

>member
-34 SINFKPN
+34 SINFKPK
-41 FKESLDKEIK
+41 FKESLDKEIR

-69 DSDINKAQSLIRKVT
+69 DSDINKAQNLIRKVT

-101 GTDLTNILELQAN
+101 GADLTNILELQAN

-145 QEKLNAAEAKYK
+145 QEKLNAVEAKYR
-157 AEAQKKEESE
+157 AEAQKKEVNE
-167 LDYKNLNKELSKT
+167 LAYKNLNKELSKT

-193 LNAVAPKT
+193 LNATAPKT
-201 KSGAVDKRSGAYKK
+201 KSGAVDKRSGAYKE
-215 ITALEKDIS
+215 ITALEKEVS
-224 EAKGKYGKI
+224 VAEGKHNKI
-233 KTELDSVTTVATK
+233 KAELDSATTVATK

-268 DIEIQNFNELKKSLK
+268 DIEIQNFNELKESLK
-283 EVIPEAENLEYSLEN
+283 EIIPEAENLEYSLEN

-305 SLAKVSNELTDFRE
+305 SLAKVSNEFTDFRE
-319 EVNKLDSSIDDVK
+319 GVDKLDSSIDDVK
-332 AAGDEMEKGLRENF
+332 AAGDEMEKGLKENF
-346 NKASDLKDFDDEIE
+346 DKASNLKDFDDEIE
-360 RTKQKLKDLFSIG
+360 RTKQKLKDLFSVG

-387 STVKDLDAA
+387 NTVKDLDAA
-396 MTQTA
+396 MTETA
-401 VVTDFS
+401 VVTDFG

-434 AATLYYQQGLNTNE
+434 AATLYYQQGLDTNE

-461 IAGMEAADATN
+461 IAGMEAAEATD

-506 DTQEIATA
+506 DTEEIATA
-514 MTKTASIASSA
+514 MTKTASIASNA

-578 VDANKTETAL
+578 VDANKIETAL

-599 GQFRK
+599 GQFRD

-614 KWDSLDT
+614 KWSSLDT

-637 SRFIAMMSDYE
+637 SRFIAMMSNYE

-695 SAIIKTGVDLLTNL
+695 STIIKTGVDLLTNL
-709 LTITNKITSALGD
+709 LTIINKITSALGD
-722 GAIGDTFTF
+722 GAVGDTFTF
-731 LTRSVGLL
+731 LTRSAGLL
-739 IPLIAGGKISASI
+739 VPLIAGGKISSAI
-752 FMKLGGIFC
+752 FMKLGGILG
-761 EAGGEAEFLGAKLIG
+761 ETGGEAEFLGAKLTG
-776 LGKGLKKLSGE
+776 LGKRLNLFSKGGVKGAQ
-787 GKTVRGTL
+787 GAL
-795 GKIKGLIGGLPPQA
+795 GKITGLITKLSPQA
-809 KAAAVAIGA
+809 KAAAIAIGA
-818 LAIVFHIIK
+818 LAAVFTIIK
-827 KNSPEAKLAKL
+827 NNSSEAKLAKL
-838 EENTANAQKAA
+838 EENTANSQKAA

-902 QLNKYLTTEQVGGFT
+902 QLSKYLTTEKIGGFT
-917 KYGYKEEGFDTI
+917 KYDLKEEGFDAI
-929 LKEQEQK
+929 LKEQQQK

-960 SEETKQPGRK
+960 SEETKQTGPKVHTK
-970 TNTRTNKIGGRR
+970 TTPGGRR
-982 GGVPGSKADERNKTN
+982 GSITQTEEIDTN
-997 KKQIS
+997 REQRR
-1002 QEDLIAK
+1002 QENLIAK
-1009 TELEVQTQIGMEGIV
+1009 TELEIQTQIGMEGIV
-1024 STSEKIEEETVE
+1024 STSEKVEEETVE

-1046 DADKLEELVDE
+1046 DADKLEELVNE
-1057 KEKLLVGSK
+1057 KEKLLDGNK
-1066 ESLQKTYTEMFGVE
+1066 EELQEIYTEMFGAE
-1080 PAEELGKEQLKALI
+1080 PAEELSKEQLKALI
-1094 AQKQVAVDITK
+1094 AEKQAAADIRK

-1145 KINQL
+1145 QIKEL
-1150 EEASDWEEIA
+1150 ENASDWEKIA
-1160 DILAIDKGKLEE
+1160 EVLAIDKEKLEE
-1172 FVKEYDLKI
+1172 FIKEYDLKI
-1181 NSFTEAFK
+1181 NTFTGAFK
-1189 GANWAKDNFGG
+1189 GANWAKDNFGN
-1200 KGLSEEVVN
+1200 KGLSEDVVN

-1243 DPNLK
+1243 DPNLQS
-1248 NAIVSAINEAETQKE
+1248 AIVSAINEAEIQKE

-1303 KEIEDTIQVTKEL
+1303 QEIEDTVQVTKEL
-1316 ADAGEEVKKQ
+1316 ADAGEEVKEQ

-1339 HDLKGLYDVFNE
+1339 HDLKGLYNVFDE
-1351 NEEAL
+1351 NEDAL
-1356 ATKGTN
+1356 ATKATN

-1376 ELTGVTFTEQEI
+1376 ELTGATFTEQEI

-1400 GSIEAIEKLQSIA
+1400 GSVEAIEKLQLIA
-1413 ASKIIMD
+1413 ANKIVMD

-1466 ITQQNMEGILSK
+1466 ITQQNMEGILSN

-1501 LKGEGFKGTVKVP
+1501 LKGDGFQGTVKVP

-1524 ATSRAANTVKSHVAS
+1524 ATTRAANTAKSYVAS
-1539 KGGSNKGGSDK
+1539 KGSGGSGGSEK
-1550 DPWKNTLDKFYNTL
+1550 DPWENTLDKFYNTL

-1578 REFTK
+1578 REFAK

-1593 KLLQN
+1593 QLLQN
-1598 LLNQEAA
+1598 LLDQEAA
-1605 LKRQEKLQRRLLEG
+1605 LKRQEKLQRHLLEG
-1619 KKAEMQQYLKDK
+1619 KKAEMQQYLKDNA
-1631 SSFGG
+1631 SLGG

-1654 NRVTDADKGKEIEEY
+1654 NRVTDADKGKEIEDY

-1674 ELQDSMDGAVDSLAD
+1674 NLQDSMDGAVDSLAD
-1689 IEKELKEI
+1689 IEKDLKEI

-1727 DRVYTAIDDA
+1727 DKVYAAIDEA
-1737 NSELINILQTNLDK
+1737 NSELINVLQTNLDK
-1751 FRQDRENQDTEEEI
+1751 IRQDRENQDAEKEI

-1796 QKENYTDTLIDQKI
+1796 QKEDYTDTLIDQKI

-1847 VEQLLKSGIT
+1847 VEQLLKNGIT

-1902 WKKKNTGVGLN
+1902 WKKKNTGAGLN
-1913 GNKTTTTSSSGGGTS
+1913 GNKTTTTSSSGGGTN
-1928 TENNPVTSKNTS
+1928 TKNNPVTSQNTR
-1940 GSGNYGGSSEGGS
+1940 GSGGSGRGTGGSSNSGGS
-1953 SSSSSSGSSSSST
+1953 GST
-1966 NNTARK
+1966 DGVARK
-1972 ANVERLQRILNTIY
+1972 ANVEKLQRILNTIY

-1994 QYGPATKKAVKV
+1994 QYGPATQKAVKA

-2017 KYLAGKSTLSVDG
+2017 KYLEGKSRLSVDG
-2030 IYGAGTKKVLSGY
+2030 IYGAGTQKVLSGY
-2043 LQNIVGGY
+2043 LQNIAGGY

-2058 KATASGFL
+2058 AATAKGFL

-2112 LKNVLSDLMS
+2112 LKNILSDLMS

>member
-29 VSQMS
+29 VSQMG
-34 SINFKPN
+34 SINFKPK
-41 FKESLDKEIK
+41 FKESLDKEIR

-69 DSDINKAQSLIRKVT
+69 DSDINKAQNLIRKVT

-101 GTDLTNILELQAN
+101 GADLTNILELQAN

-145 QEKLNAAEAKYK
+145 QEKLNAAEVKYK
-157 AEAQKKEESE
+157 AEAQKKEVSE
-167 LDYKNLNKELSKT
+167 LAFKNLNKELSKT

-193 LNAVAPKT
+193 LNATAPKT
-201 KSGAVDKRSGAYKK
+201 KSGAVDKRSSVYKE
-215 ITALEKDIS
+215 ITALEKEVS
-224 EAKGKYGKI
+224 EAEGKYN
-233 KTELDSVTTVATK
+233 KTQAELNSVTTVATK
-246 ANFAQEVEK
+246 TNFAQEVEK

-260 DNLNKEIK
+260 DNLDKEIK
-268 DIEIQNFNELKKSLK
+268 DIEIQNFNELKDSLK
-283 EVIPEAENLEYSLEN
+283 GIIPEAEKLEYSLES
-298 LEKLEQL
+298 LEELEQL
-305 SLAKVSNELTDFRE
+305 SLAKISNELTDFRE
-319 EVNKLDSSIDDVK
+319 DVDKLDSSIDDVK
-332 AAGDEMEKGLRENF
+332 AAGDEMEKGLKENF
-346 NKASDLKDFDDEIE
+346 NKASNLKDFDDEIE
-360 RTKQKLKDLFSIG
+360 RTKQKLKDLFSVG
-373 TTVELFRRTINNAI
+373 TTVEIFRRVISNAKE
-387 STVKDLDAA
+387 TVKELDAA

-434 AATLYYQQGLNTNE
+434 AATLYYQQGLDTNE
-448 VIAVS
+448 VVAVS

-461 IAGMEAADATN
+461 IAGMDAAKATD

-483 EIDEASAKRINDV
+483 EIDEVSARRINDV

-514 MTKTASIASSA
+514 MTKTASIASNA

-568 SEIGEVDGEI
+568 SEIGEVEGEI
-578 VDANKTETAL
+578 VDANKIETAL

-599 GQFRK
+599 GQFRD
-604 LDDVFLEIAG
+604 LDDVFLEIAE
-614 KWDSLDT
+614 KWGSLDT

-666 QFEKTTESLESKLNK
+666 QFEKTTESLESKINK
-681 LKNAWDEFTMGIAN
+681 LKNAWDEFSMGIAN
-695 SAIIKTGVDLLTNL
+695 SSLIKGAVDLLTNL
-709 LTITNKITSALGD
+709 LTVVNKITSALGD
-722 GAIGDTFTF
+722 GFIGSTFTV
-731 LTRSVGLL
+731 LTRSAGLL
-739 IPLIAGGKISASI
+739 IPLIMGGRIASEV
-752 FMKLGGIFC
+752 FVKLGSNLINS
-761 EAGGEAEFLGAKLIG
+761 GEGAEFLGKKLLG
-776 LGKGLKKLSGE
+776 LGKGLKATQGSLGKVTGLITKLS
-787 GKTVRGTL
+787 
-795 GKIKGLIGGLPPQA
+795 PQA
-809 KAAAVAIGA
+809 IAVAVAFGA
-818 LAIVFHIIK
+818 LAAVFTIIK
-827 KNSPEAKLAKL
+827 NNSPEAKLAKL
-838 EENTANAQKAA
+838 EENTANSQKAA

-902 QLNKYLTTEQVGGFT
+902 QLSKYLTTEKIGGFT
-917 KYGYKEEGFDTI
+917 KYDFKEEGFDAI
-929 LKEQEQK
+929 LKEQQQK

-946 AQILEAEGRLNTIY
+946 AQILEAEGRLNKT
-960 SEETKQPGRK
+960 EQPGSRVH
-970 TNTRTNKIGGRR
+970 TMTTETGGRR
-982 GGVPGSKADERNKTN
+982 GAVSGSKGNERNKTN
-997 KKQIS
+997 TKPTT

-1009 TELEVQTQIGMEGIV
+1009 TELEIQTQIGMEGIV
-1024 STSEKIEEETVE
+1024 STSEKVEEETVE

-1046 DADKLEELVDE
+1046 DADKLKELVNE
-1057 KEKLLVGSK
+1057 KEKLLNGNK
-1066 ESLQKTYTEMFGVE
+1066 EELQEIYTKMFGTE
-1080 PAEELGKEQLKALI
+1080 PAEELNKEQLKALI
-1094 AQKQVAVDITK
+1094 AEKQAAADVRK

-1117 GLKGLEEGFL
+1117 GLEGLEEGFL

-1136 DQLQLFTDD
+1136 DQLQLFNGGQ
-1145 KINQL
+1145 IEAL
-1150 EEASDWEEIA
+1150 EAASTWGDIA
-1160 DILAIDKGKLEE
+1160 DILDIDKKKLEE

-1181 NSFTEAFK
+1181 NTFKGAFT
-1189 GANWAKDNFGG
+1189 GANWAKTNFGD
-1200 KGLSEEVVN
+1200 KGLSEDVVN
-1209 YLQGQYNSYT
+1209 YLQGQHNSYT
-1219 NKEGIDLTGLKYS
+1219 NGEGIDLTGLKYS

-1243 DPNLK
+1243 DNKDDLRE
-1248 NAIVSAINEAETQKE
+1248 AIISAINEAETQKE

-1303 KEIEDTIQVTKEL
+1303 QEIEDTVQVTKEL
-1316 ADAGEEVKKQ
+1316 ADAGEEVKEQ

-1339 HDLKGLYDVFNE
+1339 HDLKGLYDIFDE
-1351 NEEAL
+1351 NEDAL

-1376 ELTGVTFTEQEI
+1376 ELTGATFTEQEI

-1400 GSIEAIEKLQSIA
+1400 GSVEAIEKLQLIA
-1413 ASKIIMD
+1413 ANKIVMD

-1428 LGLENQMEEFAAKE
+1428 LGLENQMEEFTSKE
-1442 FAVGAVLND
+1442 FAVGTVLND

-1466 ITQQNMEGILSK
+1466 ITQQNMEGILSN

-1501 LKGEGFKGTVKVP
+1501 LKGDGFQGTVKVP

-1524 ATSRAANTVKSHVAS
+1524 ATTRAANTAKSYVAS
-1539 KGGSNKGGSDK
+1539 KGSGGSGGSEK

-1578 REFTK
+1578 REFAK

-1593 KLLQN
+1593 QLLQN

-1619 KKAEMQQYLKDK
+1619 KKAEMKQYLKDNA
-1631 SSFGG
+1631 SLGG

-1643 DNTIEINWDAI
+1643 DSTIEINWNAI
-1654 NRVTDADKGKEIEEY
+1654 NRVTDADKGKEIEDY

-1674 ELQDSMDGAVDSLAD
+1674 KIQDSMDGAIDSLAD
-1689 IEKELKEI
+1689 IEKDLKEI

-1727 DRVYTAIDDA
+1727 DKVYAAIDEA

-1751 FRQDRENQDTEEEI
+1751 IRQDRENQDAEKEI

-1796 QKENYTDTLIDQKI
+1796 QKEDYTDTLIDQKI

-1902 WKKKNTGVGLN
+1902 WKKKNTGAGLN
-1913 GNKTTTTSSSGGGTS
+1913 GNKTTTTSSSGGGTNTKS
-1928 TENNPVTSKNTS
+1928 NPVTSQNTK
-1940 GSGNYGGSSEGGS
+1940 G
-1953 SSSSSSGSSSSST
+1953 SSGSSGSGRGTGGSSNSGGSGGT
-1966 NNTARK
+1966 DSAARK
-1972 ANVERLQRILNTIY
+1972 ANVETLQKILNLIY
-1986 GANLTVDG
+1986 GANLTADG
-1994 QYGPATKKAVKV
+1994 IYGPATQNAVKA
-2006 MQEHLNGLKAY
+2006 MQKHLNGLKAY
-2017 KYLAGKSTLSVDG
+2017 KYLEGKSKLSVDG
-2030 IYGAGTKKVLSGY
+2030 IYGAETQKVLKGY
-2043 LQNIVGGY
+2043 LKNISGGY

-2058 KATASGFL
+2058 RITAMGIL

>member
-34 SINFKPN
+34 SINFKPK
-41 FKESLDKEIK
+41 FKESLDKEIR

-69 DSDINKAQSLIRKVT
+69 DSDINKAQNLIKKVT

-101 GTDLTNILELQAN
+101 GADLTNILELQAN

-145 QEKLNAAEAKYK
+145 QEKLNTAEAKYK
-157 AEAQKKEESE
+157 KEAQKKEVSE
-167 LDYKNLNKELSKT
+167 LAYKNLNKELSKT

-193 LNAVAPKT
+193 LNATAPKT
-201 KSGAVDKRSGAYKK
+201 KSGAVDKRSSVYKE
-215 ITALEKDIS
+215 ITALEKEVS
-224 EAKGKYGKI
+224 EAEGKYN
-233 KTELDSVTTVATK
+233 KTQAELNSATTVATK

-255 ARKEV
+255 AKKEV
-260 DNLNKEIK
+260 DNLDKEIK
-268 DIEIQNFNELKKSLK
+268 DIEIQNFNELRESLK
-283 EVIPEAENLEYSLEN
+283 GIIPEAENLEYSLEN

-319 EVNKLDSSIDDVK
+319 EVDKVKNSVDDVK
-332 AAGDEMEKGLRENF
+332 AAGDEMEEGLKENF
-346 NKASDLKDFDDEIE
+346 NKAFDLKDFEDEIVRAKE
-360 RTKQKLKDLFSIG
+360 RLKELFSIG
-373 TTVELFRRTINNAI
+373 TTVELFRRTISNAKE
-387 STVKDLDAA
+387 TVKELDAA

-401 VVTDFS
+401 VVTDFR

-434 AATLYYQQGLNTNE
+434 AATLYYQQGLDTNE
-448 VIAVS
+448 VVAVS

-461 IAGMEAADATN
+461 IAGMDAAKATD

-483 EIDEASAKRINDV
+483 EIDEVSARRINDV

-514 MTKTASIASSA
+514 MTKTASIASNA

-568 SEIGEVDGEI
+568 SEIGEVEGEI
-578 VDANKTETAL
+578 VDANKIETAL

-599 GQFRK
+599 GQFRD
-604 LDDVFLEIAG
+604 LDDVFLEIAE
-614 KWDSLDT
+614 KWGSLDT

-666 QFEKTTESLESKLNK
+666 QFEKTTESLESKINK
-681 LKNAWDEFTMGIAN
+681 LKNAWDEFSMGIAN
-695 SAIIKTGVDLLTNL
+695 SSLIKGAVDLLTNL
-709 LTITNKITSALGD
+709 LTVINKITSALGD
-722 GAIGDTFTF
+722 GFIGSTFTL

-739 IPLIAGGKISASI
+739 IPLIAGGRISSSI
-752 FMKLGGIFC
+752 FMRLGSVLG
-761 EAGGEAEFLGAKLIG
+761 EASGEAEFLGAKLTG
-776 LGKGLKKLSGE
+776 LGKKLNLFSKGAVK
-787 GKTVRGTL
+787 GAQGGL
-795 GKIKGLIGGLPPQA
+795 GKIVGLIGGLSPQA

-818 LAIVFHIIK
+818 LIAVFAIIK

-860 SSVDSIKNAEDTF
+860 SSIDSIKNAENTF
-873 KNLTIGTLEWK
+873 KNLTVGTLEWK

-889 SNSLILELLKKYP
+889 SNNLVLELLKKYP
-902 QLNKYLTTEQVGGFT
+902 QLSEYLNTEQVGGFT
-917 KYGYKEEGFDTI
+917 KYDLKEEGFDAI
-929 LKEQEQK
+929 LKEQQQK
-936 YIDAQNATRI
+936 YIDAQNATRV
-946 AQILEAEGRLNTIY
+946 AQILEAEGRLNKTEQ
-960 SEETKQPGRK
+960 SSPKVKTMTTET
-970 TNTRTNKIGGRR
+970 GGRR
-982 GGVPGSKADERNKTN
+982 GRVSSSKGNERDRTN
-997 KKQIS
+997 KKPTT

-1009 TELEVQTQIGMEGIV
+1009 TELEIQTQIGMEGIV
-1024 STSEKIEEETVE
+1024 SASETIREGKIE
-1036 EISRFLTEIY
+1036 EISRLLTEIY
-1046 DADKLEELVDE
+1046 DTEGLEELINE
-1057 KEKLLVGSK
+1057 KEKLLTNNK
-1066 ESLQKTYTEMFGVE
+1066 EDLQEIYTEEFGTE
-1080 PAEELGKEQLKALI
+1080 PAEELDAEQLKTLI
-1094 AQKQVAVDITK
+1094 AQKQAAIDIRT
-1105 KAEEISNEVNGL
+1105 KAEEISDKVSDL
-1117 GLKGLEEGFL
+1117 GLKELEEGFL

-1136 DQLQLFTDD
+1136 EQLQLFTDAQ
-1145 KINQL
+1145 ISAITS
-1150 EEASDWEEIA
+1150 EETTDWAKIA
-1160 DILAIDKGKLEE
+1160 DALGISADSLKNLAEEYGLELDT
-1172 FVKEYDLKI
+1172 VK
-1181 NSFTEAFK
+1181 SAFE
-1189 GANWAKDNFGG
+1189 GAMWAKDNFGNQ
-1200 KGLSEEVVN
+1200 GLDEDIIN
-1209 YLQGQYNSYT
+1209 YLQGQYNSF
-1219 NKEGIDLTGLKYS
+1219 NNGEGIDLTGLKASQVFQIDLNNIIDEDVKEAIENAQRMYKENEKSKNYETNLTYDADRAIEQELLALQSAAGLTEKSMNMLKEEISNSNDKLKEEEELVKEIAADYLQWDTNIGKVVDILHDQNEALMAGEGTEYYS
-1232 ELDALSEISFD
+1232 ALEELSKATTNLLGIEVGPEFVEKNLKLIQDAAAGSVEAITELQLLSAQEIALDLNLPTDELDSFLLEMENIDGYQMEVGASID
-1243 DPNLK
+1243 D
-1248 NAIVSAINEAETQKE
+1248 T
-1263 DLKVE
+1263 
-1268 ESGNYI
+1268 
-1274 KNYKVNEEVKT
+1274 
-1285 QNLLTETGISQ
+1285 
-1296 EGFEVIT
+1296 
-1303 KEIEDTIQVTKEL
+1303 
-1316 ADAGEEVKKQ
+1316 Q
-1326 FFEDI
+1326 FFTQL
-1331 ARESIELG
+1331 RSM
-1339 HDLKGLYDVFNE
+1339 V
-1351 NEEAL
+1351 
-1356 ATKGTN
+1356 
-1362 DYAAALGKVKAQVQ
+1362 
-1376 ELTGVTFTEQEI
+1376 
-1388 SDNLELI
+1388 DNLEISTEDAQKILDKLGFDPDI
-1395 KQAAN
+1395 KYEEVELSWAQNVEQN
-1400 GSIEAIEKLQSIA
+1400 GFWGALKNKLTGNTKITIPRIVGTKA
-1413 ASKIIMD
+1413 KGNVAPRKMASSSSNKT
-1420 LDLPEEEL
+1420 
-1428 LGLENQMEEFAAKE
+1428 AAK
-1442 FAVGAVLND
+1442 G
-1451 EPFIQGLRNLVDAGK
+1451 GK
-1466 ITQQNMEGILSK
+1466 S
-1478 IGVEPQIEWVEE
+1478 
-1490 EMGFTGKLKNW
+1490 
-1501 LKGEGFKGTVKVP
+1501 
-1514 KITYRAIGSS
+1514 
-1524 ATSRAANTVKSHVAS
+1524 
-1539 KGGSNKGGSDK
+1539 GGSDK
-1550 DPWKNTLDKFYNTL
+1550 DPWENTLDKFYNTL

-1578 REFTK
+1578 REFAK

-1593 KLLQN
+1593 QLLQN
-1598 LLNQEAA
+1598 LLDQEAA

-1619 KKAEMQQYLKDK
+1619 KKAELEQYLKDNA
-1631 SSFGG
+1631 SLGG

-1643 DNTIEINWDAI
+1643 DNTIEINWDTI
-1654 NRVTDADKGKEIEEY
+1654 NRVTDADKGKEIEDY

-1674 ELQDSMDGAVDSLAD
+1674 KIQDSMDGAIDSLAD
-1689 IEKELKEI
+1689 IEKDLKEI

-1727 DRVYTAIDDA
+1727 DKVYTAIDEA

-1751 FRQDRENQDTEEEI
+1751 IRQDRENQDTEKEI

-1796 QKENYTDTLIDQKI
+1796 QKEDYTDTLIDQKI

-1847 VEQLLKSGIT
+1847 VEQLLKNGIT

-1902 WKKKNTGVGLN
+1902 WKKKNTGEGLN
-1913 GNKTTTTSSSGGGTS
+1913 GNKTTTTTSSSSGGTNTMS
-1928 TENNPVTSKNTS
+1928 NPVTSQNTS
-1940 GSGNYGGSSEGGS
+1940 GSGNSGSSGLTG
-1953 SSSSSSGSSSSST
+1953 SSGSSYSKPVSDP
-1966 NNTARK
+1966 
-1972 ANVERLQRILNTIY
+1972 NVQKLQELLKTVY
-1986 GANLTVDG
+1986 APNLKVDG
-1994 QYGPATKKAVKV
+1994 VYGDDTKKAVKK
-2006 MQEHLNGLKAY
+2006 MQQHFNSLPSLNANLIEDGLY
-2017 KYLAGKSTLSVDG
+2017 GKGTRDELSE
-2030 IYGAGTKKVLSGY
+2030 YMS
-2043 LQNIVGGY
+2043 NIVGGKY
-2051 YEKSKIN
+2051 KASKMD
-2058 KATASGFL
+2058 ASTAGYFL
-2066 QLGLPD
+2066 YRVGVPAAV
-2072 PSKTYKKGGLADFTG
+2072 YKKGGLADFTG

-2131 DNYFEI
+2131 DNYYEI

>member
-29 VSQMS
+29 VSQMG
-34 SINFKPN
+34 SINFKPK
-41 FKESLDKEIK
+41 FKESLDKEIR

-69 DSDINKAQSLIRKVT
+69 DSDINKAQNLIKKVT

-101 GTDLTNILELQAN
+101 GADLTNILELQAN

-145 QEKLNAAEAKYK
+145 QEKLNAAEVKYK
-157 AEAQKKEESE
+157 AEAQKKEVSE
-167 LDYKNLNKELSKT
+167 LAYKNLNKELSKT

-193 LNAVAPKT
+193 LNATAPKT
-201 KSGAVDKRSGAYKK
+201 KSGAVDKRSSVYKE
-215 ITALEKDIS
+215 ITALEKEVS
-224 EAKGKYGKI
+224 EAEGKYNKRQA
-233 KTELDSVTTVATK
+233 ELNSVTTVATK
-246 ANFAQEVEK
+246 TNFAQEVEK

-260 DNLNKEIK
+260 DNLDKEIK
-268 DIEIQNFNELKKSLK
+268 DIEIQNFNELKDSLK
-283 EVIPEAENLEYSLEN
+283 GIIPEAEKLEYSLES
-298 LEKLEQL
+298 LEELEHL

-319 EVNKLDSSIDDVK
+319 DVDKLDSSIDDVK
-332 AAGDEMEKGLRENF
+332 AAGDEMEKGLKENF
-346 NKASDLKDFDDEIE
+346 NKASNLKDFDDEIE

-373 TTVELFRRTINNAI
+373 TTVEIFRRVINNAKQ
-387 STVKDLDAA
+387 TVKELDAA
-396 MTQTA
+396 MTKTA
-401 VVTDFS
+401 VVTDFG

-434 AATLYYQQGLNTNE
+434 AATLYYQQGLDTNE

-461 IAGMEAADATN
+461 IAGMEAAKATD

-506 DTQEIATA
+506 DTEEIATA
-514 MTKTASIASSA
+514 MTKTASIASNA

-568 SEIGEVDGEI
+568 SEIGEVEGEI
-578 VDANKTETAL
+578 VDANKIETAL

-599 GQFRK
+599 GQFRD

-614 KWDSLDT
+614 KWSSLDT

-648 RTMELVDAANNS
+648 RTMELVNAANNS
-660 SGASQK
+660 TGASQK

-681 LKNAWDEFTMGIAN
+681 LKNAWDEFSMGIAN
-695 SAIIKTGVDLLTNL
+695 SSLIKGVVDLLTNL
-709 LTITNKITSALGD
+709 LTVVNKITSALGD
-722 GAIGDTFTF
+722 GFIGSTFTL
-731 LTRSVGLL
+731 LTRSAGLL
-739 IPLIAGGKISASI
+739 IPLIMGGKIASEV
-752 FMKLGGIFC
+752 FVKLGGNLI
-761 EAGGEAEFLGAKLIG
+761 GSGEGAEFLGKKLIG
-776 LGKGLKKLSGE
+776 LGKGLKGTQGSLGKVTGLITKLS
-787 GKTVRGTL
+787 
-795 GKIKGLIGGLPPQA
+795 PQA
-809 KAAAVAIGA
+809 MAVAVAIGA
-818 LAIVFHIIK
+818 LGAAFAIIK
-827 KNSPEAKLAKL
+827 SNSPEAKLAKL
-838 EENTANAQKAA
+838 EENTANSQKAA

-873 KNLTIGTLEWK
+873 KNLTVGTLEWK

-902 QLNKYLTTEQVGGFT
+902 QLSKYLTTEKIGGFT
-917 KYGYKEEGFDTI
+917 KYDLKEEGFDAI
-929 LKEQEQK
+929 LKEQQQK

-946 AQILEAEGRLNTIY
+946 AQILEAEGRLNKT
-960 SEETKQPGRK
+960 EQPGSK
-970 TNTRTNKIGGRR
+970 VNTMTTETGGRR
-982 GGVPGSKADERNKTN
+982 GRVPGSKENERNKVN
-997 KKQIS
+997 KKPTV

-1009 TELEVQTQIGMEGIV
+1009 TELEIQTQIGMEGIV
-1024 STSEKIEEETVE
+1024 STSEKVEEETVE

-1046 DADKLEELVDE
+1046 NADKLEELVNE
-1057 KEKLLVGSK
+1057 KEKLLDGNKK
-1066 ESLQKTYTEMFGVE
+1066 ELQEIYTEMFGVE
-1080 PAEELGKEQLKALI
+1080 PAEELSKEQLKALI
-1094 AQKQVAVDITK
+1094 AEKQAAADIRK
-1105 KAEEISNEVNGL
+1105 KAEDISNEVNGL

-1127 AATGGVISQ
+1127 AATGGVINQ
-1136 DQLQLFTDD
+1136 DQLQLFTDEQI
-1145 KINQL
+1145 KEL
-1150 EEASDWEEIA
+1150 ENASDWGKIA
-1160 DILAIDKGKLEE
+1160 EILAIDKEKLEE
-1172 FVKEYDLKI
+1172 FIKEYDLKI
-1181 NSFTEAFK
+1181 NTFTGAFK
-1189 GANWAKDNFGG
+1189 GANWAKDNFGN

-1243 DPNLK
+1243 DPNLQS
-1248 NAIVSAINEAETQKE
+1248 AIVSAINEAETQKE

-1303 KEIEDTIQVTKEL
+1303 QEIEDTVQVTKEL
-1316 ADAGEEVKKQ
+1316 ADAGEEVKEQ

-1339 HDLKGLYDVFNE
+1339 HDLKGLYDVFDE
-1351 NEEAL
+1351 NEDAL

-1376 ELTGVTFTEQEI
+1376 EMTGATFTEQEI

-1400 GSIEAIEKLQSIA
+1400 GSVEAIEKLHLIA
-1413 ASKIIMD
+1413 ANKIIMD

-1428 LGLENQMEEFAAKE
+1428 SGLENQMEEFAAKE
-1442 FAVGAVLND
+1442 FAVGTVLND
-1451 EPFIQGLRNLVDAGK
+1451 EPFIQGLQNLVDAGK
-1466 ITQQNMEGILSK
+1466 ITQQNMEGILSN

-1501 LKGEGFKGTVKVP
+1501 LKGDGFQGTVKVP

-1524 ATSRAANTVKSHVAS
+1524 ATTRAANTAKSYATS
-1539 KGGSNKGGSDK
+1539 KGSGGSNK
-1550 DPWKNTLDKFYNTL
+1550 DPWENTLDKFYNTL

-1578 REFTK
+1578 REFAK

-1593 KLLQN
+1593 QLLQN
-1598 LLNQEAA
+1598 LLDQEAA

-1619 KKAEMQQYLKDK
+1619 KKAEMQQYLKDNA
-1631 SSFGG
+1631 SLGG

-1654 NRVTDADKGKEIEEY
+1654 NKVTDADKGKEIEDY

-1674 ELQDSMDGAVDSLAD
+1674 NLQDSMDGAVDSLAD
-1689 IEKELKEI
+1689 IEKDLKEI

-1704 YGKLEEQILEAYVS
+1704 YGKLEEQILEAYVN

-1727 DRVYTAIDDA
+1727 DKVYTAIDEA

-1751 FRQDRENQDTEEEI
+1751 IRQDRENQDTEKEI

-1796 QKENYTDTLIDQKI
+1796 QKEDYTDTLIDQKI

-1847 VEQLLKSGIT
+1847 VEQLLKYGIT

-1902 WKKKNTGVGLN
+1902 WKKKNTGAGLN
-1913 GNKTTTTSSSGGGTS
+1913 GNKTTTTSSSGGGTN
-1928 TENNPVTSKNTS
+1928 TKNNPVTSQNTS
-1940 GSGNYGGSSEGGS
+1940 GSGSSGGGTGGSSNSGGS
-1953 SSSSSSGSSSSST
+1953 GSADGV
-1966 NNTARK
+1966 ARK

-1994 QYGPATKKAVKV
+1994 QYGPATQKAVKA

-2017 KYLAGKSTLSVDG
+2017 KYLEGKSKLSVDG
-2030 IYGAGTKKVLSGY
+2030 IYGAGTQKVLSGY
-2043 LQNIVGGY
+2043 LQNIAGGY

-2058 KATASGFL
+2058 AATAKGFL

-2131 DNYFEI
+2131 DNYYEI

>member
-23 KNLDAL
+23 KNLDTL
-29 VSQMS
+29 VSQMG
-34 SINFKPN
+34 SINFKPK
-41 FKESLDKEIK
+41 FKESLDKEIR
-51 AVKRSLEDL
+51 AVKRSLDDL

-69 DSDINKAQSLIRKVT
+69 DSDINKTQNLIKKVT

-101 GTDLTNILELQAN
+101 GADLTNILELQAN

-145 QEKLNAAEAKYK
+145 QEKLNAAEVKYK
-157 AEAQKKEESE
+157 AEAQKKEVSD
-167 LDYKNLNKELSKT
+167 LAYKNLNKELSKT

-193 LNAVAPKT
+193 LNATAPKT
-201 KSGAVDKRSGAYKK
+201 KSGAVDKRSSVYKE
-215 ITALEKDIS
+215 ITALEKEVS
-224 EAKGKYGKI
+224 EAEGKYN
-233 KTELDSVTTVATK
+233 KTQAELNSVTTVATK
-246 ANFAQEVEK
+246 TNFAQEVEK
-255 ARKEV
+255 AKKEV
-260 DNLNKEIK
+260 DNLDKEIK
-268 DIEIQNFNELKKSLK
+268 DIEIQNFNELKDSLK
-283 EVIPEAENLEYSLEN
+283 GIIPEAEKLEYSLES
-298 LEKLEQL
+298 LEELEHL

-319 EVNKLDSSIDDVK
+319 DVDKLDSSIDEVK
-332 AAGDEMEKGLRENF
+332 AAGDEMERGLKENF
-346 NKASDLKDFDDEIE
+346 NKASNLKDFDDEIE

-373 TTVELFRRTINNAI
+373 TTVEIFRRVIGNAKE
-387 STVKDLDAA
+387 TVKELDAA
-396 MTQTA
+396 MTETA
-401 VVTDFS
+401 VVTDFN

-434 AATLYYQQGLNTNE
+434 AATLYYQQGLDTNE

-461 IAGMEAADATN
+461 IAGMEAAKATD

-483 EIDEASAKRINDV
+483 EIDEASARRINDV

-514 MTKTASIASSA
+514 MTKTASIASNA

-568 SEIGEVDGEI
+568 SEIGEVEGEI
-578 VDANKTETAL
+578 VDANKIETAL

-599 GQFRK
+599 GQFRD

-614 KWDSLDT
+614 KWSSLDT

-648 RTMELVDAANNS
+648 RTMELVNAANNS
-660 SGASQK
+660 TGASQK

-681 LKNAWDEFTMGIAN
+681 LKNAWDEFSMGIAN
-695 SAIIKTGVDLLTNL
+695 SSLIKGGVDLLTTL
-709 LTITNKITSALGD
+709 LTVVNKITSALGD
-722 GAIGDTFTF
+722 GFIGSTFTL
-731 LTRSVGLL
+731 LTRSAGLL
-739 IPLIAGGKISASI
+739 IPLIMGGKIASEV
-752 FMKLGGIFC
+752 FVKLGGGLIDS
-761 EAGGEAEFLGAKLIG
+761 GEGADFLGKKLIG
-776 LGKGLKKLSGE
+776 LGKGLKGTQGSLGKVTGLITKLSPRAIA
-787 GKTVRGTL
+787 V
-795 GKIKGLIGGLPPQA
+795 
-809 KAAAVAIGA
+809 AAAFGA
-818 LAIVFHIIK
+818 LAAVFTIIK
-827 KNSPEAKLAKL
+827 NNSPEAKLAKL
-838 EENTANAQKAA
+838 EENTANSQKAA

-873 KNLTIGTLEWK
+873 KDLTIGTLEWK

-902 QLNKYLTTEQVGGFT
+902 QLSKYLTTEEIGGFT
-917 KYGYKEEGFDTI
+917 KYDLKEEGFDAI
-929 LKEQEQK
+929 LKEQQQK
-936 YIDAQNATRI
+936 YMDAQNATRI
-946 AQILEAEGRLNTIY
+946 AQILEAEGRLNKTEQ
-960 SEETKQPGRK
+960 SGSKVNTMTTET
-970 TNTRTNKIGGRR
+970 GGRR
-982 GGVPGSKADERNKTN
+982 GRVPGSKENERNEVN
-997 KKQIS
+997 KKPTT

-1009 TELEVQTQIGMEGIV
+1009 TELEIQTQIGMEGIV
-1024 STSEKIEEETVE
+1024 STSEKVKEETVE

-1046 DADKLEELVDE
+1046 DADKLEELVNE
-1057 KEKLLVGSK
+1057 KEKLLNGNK
-1066 ESLQKTYTEMFGVE
+1066 EELQEIYTEMFGVE
-1080 PAEELGKEQLKALI
+1080 PAEELNKEQLKTLI
-1094 AQKQVAVDITK
+1094 AEKQAATDIRK

-1136 DQLQLFTDD
+1136 DQLQLFTNEQIGNIENA
-1145 KINQL
+1145 K
-1150 EEASDWEEIA
+1150 DWEEIA
-1160 DILAIDKGKLEE
+1160 SALAINADTLGA
-1172 FVKEYDLKI
+1172 FVKEYDLEI
-1181 NSFTEAFK
+1181 NTFKDAFK
-1189 GANWAKDNFGG
+1189 GANWAKTNFGD
-1200 KGLSEEVVN
+1200 KGLSEDVVN

-1232 ELDALSEISFD
+1232 ELDTLSEISFGD
-1243 DPNLK
+1243 SDLQS
-1248 NAIVSAINEAETQKE
+1248 AIVSAINEAETQKE

-1303 KEIEDTIQVTKEL
+1303 QEIEDTIQVTKEL
-1316 ADAGEEVKKQ
+1316 ADAGEEVKEQ

-1339 HDLKGLYDVFNE
+1339 HDLKGLYDIFDE
-1351 NEEAL
+1351 NEDAL

-1376 ELTGVTFTEQEI
+1376 EMTGATFTEQEI

-1400 GSIEAIEKLQSIA
+1400 GSVEAIEKLHLIA
-1413 ASKIIMD
+1413 ADKIIMD

-1428 LGLENQMEEFAAKE
+1428 SGLESQMEEFAAKE
-1442 FAVGAVLND
+1442 FAVGTVLND
-1451 EPFIQGLRNLVDAGK
+1451 EPFIQGLQNLVSAGK
-1466 ITQQNMEGILSK
+1466 ITQQNMEGILSN

-1501 LKGEGFKGTVKVP
+1501 LKGDGFQGTVKVP

-1524 ATSRAANTVKSHVAS
+1524 ATTRAANTAKSYATS
-1539 KGGSNKGGSDK
+1539 KGSGGSGGSGK
-1550 DPWKNTLDKFYNTL
+1550 DPWENTLDKFYNTL

-1578 REFTK
+1578 REFAK
-1583 ISEDGVGNSE
+1583 ISEDGIGNSE
-1593 KLLQN
+1593 QLLQN
-1598 LLNQEAA
+1598 LLDQEAA
-1605 LKRQEKLQRRLLEG
+1605 LKRQEKLQRQLLEG
-1619 KKAEMQQYLKDK
+1619 KKAEMQQYLKDNA
-1631 SSFGG
+1631 SLGG

-1643 DNTIEINWDAI
+1643 DSTIEINWNAI
-1654 NRVTDADKGKEIEEY
+1654 NKVTDADKGKEIEDY

-1674 ELQDSMDGAVDSLAD
+1674 NLQESMDGAVDSLAD
-1689 IEKELKEI
+1689 IEKDLKEI

-1727 DRVYTAIDDA
+1727 DKVYTAIDEA

-1751 FRQDRENQDTEEEI
+1751 IRQDRENQDTEKEI

-1796 QKENYTDTLIDQKI
+1796 QKEDYTDTLIDQKI

-1847 VEQLLKSGIT
+1847 VEQLLKYGIT

-1902 WKKKNTGVGLN
+1902 WKKKNTGTGLN
-1913 GNKTTTTSSSGGGTS
+1913 GNKTTTTSSSGGGTN
-1928 TENNPVTSKNTS
+1928 TKNNPVTSQNTS
-1940 GSGNYGGSSEGGS
+1940 GSGGSGGGTKGSSNSGGSGGTD
-1953 SSSSSSGSSSSST
+1953 G
-1966 NNTARK
+1966 TARK
-1972 ANVERLQRILNTIY
+1972 ANVEKLQRILNTIY

-1994 QYGPATKKAVKV
+1994 QYGPATQKAVKA

-2017 KYLAGKSTLSVDG
+2017 KYLEGKSKLSVDG
-2030 IYGAGTKKVLSGY
+2030 IYGTGTQKVLSGY
-2043 LQNIVGGY
+2043 LQNIAGGY
-2051 YEKSKIN
+2051 YPKGARIE
-2058 KATASGFL
+2058 APTARGFL

-2131 DNYFEI
+2131 DNYYEI

>member
-34 SINFKPN
+34 SINFKPK
-41 FKESLDKEIK
+41 FKESLDKEIR

-69 DSDINKAQSLIRKVT
+69 DSDINKAQNLIRKVT

-101 GTDLTNILELQAN
+101 GADLTNILELQAN

-145 QEKLNAAEAKYK
+145 QEKLNAAEAKYRT
-157 AEAQKKEESE
+157 EAQKTEVSE
-167 LDYKNLNKELSKT
+167 LAYKNLNKELSKT

-193 LNAVAPKT
+193 LKESAPKT
-201 KSGAVDKRSGAYKK
+201 KSGAVDKRSGAYKE
-215 ITALEKDIS
+215 ITALEKEAS
-224 EAKGKYGKI
+224 EAEGRYNKKQA
-233 KTELDSVTTVATK
+233 ELDSVTTVATK

-260 DNLNKEIK
+260 DNLDKEIK
-268 DIEIQNFNELKKSLK
+268 DIEIQNFNELKDSLK
-283 EVIPEAENLEYSLEN
+283 GIIPEAENLEYSLES

-319 EVNKLDSSIDDVK
+319 EVDKLDSSIDDVK
-332 AAGDEMEKGLRENF
+332 AAGDEMEKGLKENF
-346 NKASDLKDFDDEIE
+346 DKASNLKDFDDEIE
-360 RTKQKLKDLFSIG
+360 RTKQKLKDLFSVG
-373 TTVELFRRTINNAI
+373 TTVEIFRRVISNAKE
-387 STVKDLDAA
+387 TVKELDAA

-434 AATLYYQQGLNTNE
+434 AATLYYQQGLDTNE
-448 VIAVS
+448 VVAVS

-461 IAGMEAADATN
+461 IAGMDAAKATD

-483 EIDEASAKRINDV
+483 EIDEASARRINDV

-514 MTKTASIASSA
+514 MTKTASIASNA

-578 VDANKTETAL
+578 VDANKIETAL

-599 GQFRK
+599 GQFRD

-614 KWDSLDT
+614 KWGSLDT

-660 SGASQK
+660 GGASQK
-666 QFEKTTESLESKLNK
+666 QFEKTTKSLESKLNK
-681 LKNAWDEFTMGIAN
+681 LKNAWDEFSMGIAN
-695 SAIIKTGVDLLTNL
+695 SSLIKGAVDLLTNL
-709 LTITNKITSALGD
+709 LTVINKITSALGD
-722 GAIGDTFTF
+722 GFIGSTFTL
-731 LTRSVGLL
+731 LTRSAGLL
-739 IPLIAGGKISASI
+739 IPLIMGGKIASDV
-752 FMKLGGIFC
+752 FVKLGSNLISS
-761 EAGGEAEFLGAKLIG
+761 GEGAEFLGKKLVG
-776 LGKGLKKLSGE
+776 LGKGIKVTQG
-787 GKTVRGTL
+787 GL
-795 GKIKGLIGGLPPQA
+795 GKVAGLITKLPPQA
-809 KAAAVAIGA
+809 IAAAVAIGA
-818 LAIVFHIIK
+818 LAAVFTIIK

-838 EENTANAQKAA
+838 EENTANSQKAA

-873 KNLTIGTLEWK
+873 KNLTVGTLEWK

-902 QLNKYLTTEQVGGFT
+902 QLSKYLTTEKIGGFT
-917 KYGYKEEGFDTI
+917 KYDLKEEGFDAI
-929 LKEQEQK
+929 LKEQQQK

-946 AQILEAEGRLNTIY
+946 AQILEAEGRLNKTEQ
-960 SEETKQPGRK
+960 SSPKVKTMTTET
-970 TNTRTNKIGGRR
+970 GGRR
-982 GGVPGSKADERNKTN
+982 GRVPGSKENERNKTN
-997 KKQIS
+997 TKPTT

-1009 TELEVQTQIGMEGIV
+1009 TELEIQTQIGMEGIV
-1024 STSEKIEEETVE
+1024 STSEKVEEETVE

-1046 DADKLEELVDE
+1046 DADKLEELVNE
-1057 KEKLLVGSK
+1057 KEKLISGNK
-1066 ESLQKTYTEMFGVE
+1066 EELQEFYTEMFGVE
-1080 PAEELGKEQLKALI
+1080 PAEELNKEQLKALI
-1094 AQKQVAVDITK
+1094 AEKQAAVDIRK

-1117 GLKGLEEGFL
+1117 GLKGTEEGFL

-1136 DQLQLFTDD
+1136 DQLQLFTDEQI
-1145 KINQL
+1145 KKL
-1150 EEASDWEEIA
+1150 ENASNWGDIA
-1160 DILAIDKGKLEE
+1160 DILDIDKDKLDE

-1181 NSFTEAFK
+1181 NTFTGAFK
-1189 GANWAKDNFGG
+1189 GANWAKDNFGD
-1200 KGLSEEVVN
+1200 KGLSEDIVN
-1209 YLQGQYNSYT
+1209 YLQGQHNSYT
-1219 NKEGIDLTGLKYS
+1219 NGEGIDLTGLKYS
-1232 ELDALSEISFD
+1232 ELDALSEISFG
-1243 DPNLK
+1243 NSEL
-1248 NAIVSAINEAETQKE
+1248 QKE
-1263 DLKVE
+1263 ISASVTKARE
-1268 ESGNYI
+1268 EKTKNTATESSNYI
-1274 KNYKVNEEVKT
+1274 TSYDASEGTQLQGTLSKAGLTQDGFEYIRQEIVDTTELAEEMSEEVK
-1285 QNLLTETGISQ
+1285 
-1296 EGFEVIT
+1296 
-1303 KEIEDTIQVTKEL
+1303 ED
-1316 ADAGEEVKKQ
+1316 
-1326 FFEDI
+1326 FFDRMAED
-1331 ARESIELG
+1331 SIELG
-1339 HDLKGLYDVFNE
+1339 ADLTNLFDVFKE
-1351 NEEAL
+1351 NEDAL
-1356 ATKGTN
+1356 VVKGTN
-1362 DYAAALGKVKAQVQ
+1362 EYAAAIGAVKSQVK
-1376 ELTGVTFTEQEI
+1376 ELTGVDFTEEEI
-1388 SDNLELI
+1388 SENLELI

-1400 GSIEAIEKLQSIA
+1400 GDVAALEELQKMSAKKLVL
-1413 ASKIIMD
+1413 D
-1420 LDLPEEEL
+1420 LDLPEEKIS
-1428 LGLENQMEEFAAKE
+1428 GLQTQLEEFSAKE
-1442 FAVGAVLND
+1442 FAPGVTLDD
-1451 EPFIQGLRNLVDAGK
+1451 EPFVKGLQGLVNKGEM
-1466 ITQQNMEGILSK
+1466 TQQEMNNILGNMGAVPVVDWVDFKDTSFSK
-1478 IGVEPQIEWVEE
+1478 TLLGELIGKTKLANKIKLPKISYKS
-1490 EMGFTGKLKNW
+1490 TGKKTISN
-1501 LKGEGFKGTVKVP
+1501 
-1514 KITYRAIGSS
+1514 
-1524 ATSRAANTVKSHVAS
+1524 AANTARAHAAAA
-1539 KGGSNKGGSDK
+1539 NKGGSEK
-1550 DPWKNTLDKFYNTL
+1550 DPWENSLDKFYNTL

-1578 REFTK
+1578 REFAK

-1593 KLLQN
+1593 QLLQN
-1598 LLNQEAA
+1598 LLDQEAA

-1619 KKAEMQQYLKDK
+1619 KKAEIKQYLKDNA
-1631 SSFGG
+1631 SLGG

-1654 NRVTDADKGKEIEEY
+1654 NRVTDADKGKEIEDY

-1674 ELQDSMDGAVDSLAD
+1674 KLQDSMDGAVDSLAD
-1689 IEKELKEI
+1689 IEKDLKEI

-1727 DRVYTAIDDA
+1727 DKVYTAIDEA

-1751 FRQDRENQDTEEEI
+1751 IRQDRENQDTEKEI

-1796 QKENYTDTLIDQKI
+1796 QKEDYTDTLIDQKI

-1847 VEQLLKSGIT
+1847 VEQLLKNGIT

-1913 GNKTTTTSSSGGGTS
+1913 GNKTTTTSSSGGGTNTKS
-1928 TENNPVTSKNTS
+1928 NPVTSQNTS
-1940 GSGNYGGSSEGGS
+1940 GSGNYG
-1953 SSSSSSGSSSSST
+1953 SSSGGTEGSGNSGSGGSGGDS
-1966 NNTARK
+1966 
-1972 ANVERLQRILNTIY
+1972 NVKKLQQVLNTIY
-1986 GANLTVDG
+1986 NANLTVDG
-1994 QYGPATKKAVKV
+1994 IYGASTKSAVKK
-2006 MQEHLNGLKAY
+2006 MQEHLNDKKNYAYLENKPTLKEDGLF
-2017 KYLAGKSTLSVDG
+2017 GSST
-2030 IYGAGTKKVLSGY
+2030 AEVLKGY
-2043 LQNIVGGY
+2043 LLNIANLKYKSALINPSQATRIIGY
-2051 YEKSKIN
+2051 
-2058 KATASGFL
+2058 G
-2066 QLGLPD
+2066 GLP
-2072 PSKTYKKGGLADFTG
+2072 KAVYKKGGLADFTG

>member
-23 KNLDAL
+23 KNLDTL
-29 VSQMS
+29 VSQMG
-34 SINFKPN
+34 SINFKPK
-41 FKESLDKEIK
+41 FKESLDKEIR
-51 AVKRSLEDL
+51 AVKRSLDDL

-69 DSDINKAQSLIRKVT
+69 DSDINKAQNLIKKVT

-101 GTDLTNILELQAN
+101 GADLTNILELQAN

-145 QEKLNAAEAKYK
+145 QEKLNAAEVKYK
-157 AEAQKKEESE
+157 AEAQKKEVSE
-167 LDYKNLNKELSKT
+167 LVYKNLNKELSKT

-193 LNAVAPKT
+193 LNATAPKT
-201 KSGAVDKRSGAYKK
+201 KSGAVDKRSNAYKE
-215 ITALEKDIS
+215 ITALEKEVS
-224 EAKGKYGKI
+224 EAEGKYN
-233 KTELDSVTTVATK
+233 KTQAELNSVTTVATK
-246 ANFAQEVEK
+246 TNFAQEVEK
-255 ARKEV
+255 AKKEV
-260 DNLNKEIK
+260 DNLDKEIK
-268 DIEIQNFNELKKSLK
+268 DIEIQNFNELKDSLK
-283 EVIPEAENLEYSLEN
+283 GIIPEAEKLEYSLES
-298 LEKLEQL
+298 LEELEHL

-319 EVNKLDSSIDDVK
+319 DVDKLDSSIDDVK
-332 AAGDEMEKGLRENF
+332 AAGDEMEKGLKENF
-346 NKASDLKDFDDEIE
+346 NKASNLKDFDDEIE

-373 TTVELFRRTINNAI
+373 TTVEIFRRVINNAKE
-387 STVKDLDAA
+387 TVKELDAA
-396 MTQTA
+396 MTETA

-434 AATLYYQQGLNTNE
+434 AATLYYQQGLDTNE

-461 IAGMEAADATN
+461 IAGMEAAKATD

-506 DTQEIATA
+506 DTEEIATA
-514 MTKTASIASSA
+514 MTKTASIASNA

-568 SEIGEVDGEI
+568 SEIGEVEGEI
-578 VDANKTETAL
+578 VDANKIETAL

-599 GQFRK
+599 GQFRD

-614 KWDSLDT
+614 KWSGLDT

-648 RTMELVDAANNS
+648 RTMELVNAANNS
-660 SGASQK
+660 TGASQK
-666 QFEKTTESLESKLNK
+666 QFEKTTESLESKINK
-681 LKNAWDEFTMGIAN
+681 LKNAWDEFSMGIAN
-695 SAIIKTGVDLLTNL
+695 SSLIKGAVDLLTTL
-709 LTITNKITSALGD
+709 LTVVNKVTSALGD
-722 GAIGDTFTF
+722 GFIGSTFTL
-731 LTRSVGLL
+731 LTRSAGLL
-739 IPLIAGGKISASI
+739 IPLIMGGKIASEV
-752 FMKLGGIFC
+752 FVKLGGNLI
-761 EAGGEAEFLGAKLIG
+761 GSGEGAEFLGKKLIG
-776 LGKGLKKLSGE
+776 LGKGLKGAQGS
-787 GKTVRGTL
+787 L
-795 GKIKGLIGGLPPQA
+795 GKVTGLITKLPPQA
-809 KAAAVAIGA
+809 MAAAAAFGA
-818 LAIVFHIIK
+818 LAVVFTIIK
-827 KNSPEAKLAKL
+827 NNNPEAKLAKL
-838 EENTANAQKAA
+838 EENTANSQKAA

-873 KNLTIGTLEWK
+873 KDLTIGTLEWK

-902 QLNKYLTTEQVGGFT
+902 QLSKYLTTEKIGGFT
-917 KYGYKEEGFDTI
+917 KYDLKEEGFDAI
-929 LKEQEQK
+929 LKEQQQK
-936 YIDAQNATRI
+936 YIDAQNATRV

-960 SEETKQPGRK
+960 SGETK
-970 TNTRTNKIGGRR
+970 RTGPKVRTKSTPGGRR
-982 GGVPGSKADERNKTN
+982 GSTTQTEEVDTN
-997 KKQIS
+997 REQRR
-1002 QEDLIAK
+1002 QENLIAK
-1009 TELEVQTQIGMEGIV
+1009 AELEIQTQIGMEGIV
-1024 STSEKIEEETVE
+1024 STSEKVKEETVE

-1046 DADKLEELVDE
+1046 DADKLEELVNE
-1057 KEKLLVGSK
+1057 KEKLLNGNK
-1066 ESLQKTYTEMFGVE
+1066 EELQEIYTDMFGVE
-1080 PAEELGKEQLKALI
+1080 PAEELNKEQLKALI
-1094 AQKQVAVDITK
+1094 AEKQAAADIRK

-1145 KINQL
+1145 QIKEL
-1150 EEASDWEEIA
+1150 ENASDWGKIA
-1160 DILAIDKGKLEE
+1160 EILAIDKEKLEE
-1172 FVKEYDLKI
+1172 FIKEYDLKI
-1181 NSFTEAFK
+1181 NTFTGAFK
-1189 GANWAKDNFGG
+1189 GANWAKDNFGN
-1200 KGLSEEVVN
+1200 KGLSEDVVN

-1243 DPNLK
+1243 DPNLQS
-1248 NAIVSAINEAETQKE
+1248 AIVSAINEAETQKE

-1303 KEIEDTIQVTKEL
+1303 QEIEDTVQVTKEL
-1316 ADAGEEVKKQ
+1316 ADAGEEVKEQ

-1339 HDLKGLYDVFNE
+1339 HDLKGLYDIFDE
-1351 NEEAL
+1351 NEDAL

-1376 ELTGVTFTEQEI
+1376 EMTGATFTEQEI

-1400 GSIEAIEKLQSIA
+1400 GSVEAIEKLQLMA
-1413 ASKIIMD
+1413 ANKIVMD

-1428 LGLENQMEEFAAKE
+1428 SGLENQMEEFAAKE
-1442 FAVGAVLND
+1442 FAVGTVLND

-1466 ITQQNMEGILSK
+1466 ITQQNMEGILSN

-1501 LKGEGFKGTVKVP
+1501 LKGDGFQGTVKVP

-1524 ATSRAANTVKSHVAS
+1524 ATTRAANTAKSYAAS
-1539 KGGSNKGGSDK
+1539 KGSGGSGK
-1550 DPWKNTLDKFYNTL
+1550 DPWENTLDKFYNTL

-1578 REFTK
+1578 REFAK

-1593 KLLQN
+1593 QLLQN
-1598 LLNQEAA
+1598 LLDQEAA

-1619 KKAEMQQYLKDK
+1619 KKAEMQQYLKDNA
-1631 SSFGG
+1631 SLGG

-1643 DNTIEINWDAI
+1643 DSTIEINWNAI
-1654 NRVTDADKGKEIEEY
+1654 NKVTDADKGKEIEDY

-1674 ELQDSMDGAVDSLAD
+1674 KIQDSMDGAVDSLAD
-1689 IEKELKEI
+1689 IEKDLKEI

-1727 DRVYTAIDDA
+1727 DKVYTAIDEA

-1751 FRQDRENQDTEEEI
+1751 IRQDRENQDTEKEI

-1796 QKENYTDTLIDQKI
+1796 QKEDYTDTLIDQKI

-1847 VEQLLKSGIT
+1847 VEQLLKNGIT

-1902 WKKKNTGVGLN
+1902 WKKKNTGAGLN
-1913 GNKTTTTSSSGGGTS
+1913 GNKTTTTSSSGGGTN
-1928 TENNPVTSKNTS
+1928 TKNNPVTSQNTS
-1940 GSGNYGGSSEGGS
+1940 GSGSSGGGTKG
-1953 SSSSSSGSSSSST
+1953 SGSSGGGSGGNS
-1966 NNTARK
+1966 
-1972 ANVERLQRILNTIY
+1972 NVKNLQRALNQVY
-1986 GANLTVDG
+1986 NAGLTVDG
-1994 QYGPATKKAVKV
+1994 VYGQKTKEAVIK
-2006 MQEHLNGLKAY
+2006 MQKHLNDKKPVGNLKGKGKLTPDGL
-2017 KYLAGKSTLSVDG
+2017 
-2030 IYGAGTKKVLSGY
+2030 YGATTAKYFKGY
-2043 LQNIVGGY
+2043 LQNFMDGTYKDGL
-2051 YEKSKIN
+2051 IN
-2058 KATASGFL
+2058 KTTAASILASNFW
-2066 QLGLPD
+2066 PNAV
-2072 PSKTYKKGGLADFTG
+2072 YKKGGLADFTG

-2112 LKNVLSDLMS
+2112 LKNILSDLMS